1 MKKQKLI
8 IVFLMAI
15 MMILV
20 SANEV
25 KAATRVTFSELEN
38 GRNLYCIAG
47 GAHLKD
53 SMEVRAK
60 RNVTTTVNGVTTTKT
75 EYKYVEAGIRN
86 YYRASGTK
94 TINSSFKSTKNE
106 RIAAYL
112 LYKGAGYN
120 SSVQGVI
127 WHHTGV
133 FTKALRT
140 SVTANGDARSRKGDN
155 RALYNEAVRQANEKG
170 ASISL
175 GSGIKQASSKTQT
188 DGTKVGEKEEV
199 IEDYKVGATSDET
212 NVKSDVVESF
222 KVAASSKSGDKA
234 TITGNKATIAT
245 ENYKIGPMSV
255 KYNGTIDKVTLE
267 YTGGGSTNKVQIEQG
282 GKTFT
287 DVSQIKSN
295 TKFYLINKTEKQV
308 SKVKI
313 HVFKKHKYQK
323 VKYRTLRGSYTK
335 ADIPSGW
342 TYVSGKYNSPQSL
355 LKIEKVEEKTEETGA
370 EFTFNLKVKKGDLE
384 LIKIG
389 TYGIDGETKTEKLEG
404 MKFKVYCNTLEK
416 WVKKIETKV
425 VTFGEFKEAQ
435 EFTTD
440 ANGVIS
446 IKGLYAAGF
455 GNENY
460 VYTLVETEGN
470 KGYYIDPI
478 RISKTSSDIKEDQ
491 DQKIGHMQIDGKNY
505 CSIENVTVFSKNTN
519 KIEITDDRTS
529 GDLIIEKRDYT
540 IENDESIKEED
551 KLKLQGAQFKIKL
564 VKSEAQFDE
573 KGGLDEKGKYI
584 ENKWLMSNDKGTY
597 DYVDLTHDK
606 YLTGED
612 DPSKAGI
619 FETDENGKIEIKGIV
634 NGTYEIYEVKAPK
647 GYDITKQDKYDPEKQ
662 WVNCGEVNISTKE
675 NKVTYKILN
684 KKIITKLEGF
694 VWIDGQ
700 PKGDKYDYIYKE
712 GSEDKLLGSS
722 KDIRDIDVELRK
734 VDGTLLATTKTV
746 NGRYEFIQKDSG
758 EDRNIYYWDLI
769 NSYVLFKYDN
779 DTYIAVDPFTGKELP
794 INSKAQEYQITAP
807 KLNDQTIK
815 DKKDNAYP
823 GEAVTY
829 KSSKTIN
836 DYKEILENNKNISTG
851 NYSSDTLKTTPLTG
865 YYNEDNYTVEHINL
879 GLMPKEKPTASV
891 KTHLAYSKVNM
902 NGFKY
907 RYNYDEVLPG
917 TTGQQVDP
925 IYPTEQEQVSPRYYQ
940 FDKVYPSDILAYQND
955 KNNNKLAVYIVY
967 RIDIFN
973 TTPAEGDP
981 NIYKE
986 EKMYIN
992 NLKVTDFAGE
1002 FENTE
1007 GKKREYFEID
1017 TTQLDNDL
1025 DPSEQQKTISAW
1037 SEDGTLT
1044 DKAKDS
1050 INEDGIEAG
1059 KCKSVYVQFKM
1070 KDDLLDDFINK
1081 KVDQITPFKTTLN
1094 AYHEYLRTDNVW
1106 DEDGS
1111 AKQYE
1116 GARQSN
1122 YPDRNEQ
1129 TNKKYFVHR
1138 SIDIEETCNNLY
1150 LKFNLPE
1157 KQRTISGT
1165 VFEDTATKENLD
1177 GNKNLGNGI
1186 YDNQENTVKTVKV
1199 DLVTKTEN
1207 DTYETAKLYQLDENG
1222 KVVRDENGNIKTGTA
1237 VVEKGTEQDGTYKFE
1252 GVIPGYYYVRFTY
1265 GNGTQKI
1272 VDTNQKEIDNVNSVE
1287 YKSTIITDGSIK
1299 NAMEAK
1305 DYKVINYVGSN
1316 MLNDENKEYLKK
1328 AEWYKYTKQEDI
1340 NNFTRYSTAVDDTKQ
1355 RADIEKEA
1363 YSDNEYKLNEKKDN
1377 KDINAYT
1384 PKTGISIENDQNLAG
1399 NENINEFSNFNFGI
1413 ITFPKTEITPVK
1425 EITNVKLT
1433 NQVGTVMTTGNP
1445 VDEPQYISDL
1455 SKLSETGTTSAKAE
1469 LDPNLIHGTQLETTY
1484 KITITNKSQL
1494 DYEGDSYY
1502 KYGED
1507 AVDLKGVKVTEVE
1520 DYIDKKYKTNVEDLK
1535 DISSKIG
1542 ELQKDGTLKVTSEET
1557 NIEFKKKAPETTGDQ
1572 TSESTTTENTQQNSE
1587 GSTTTTK
1594 TDTLSVKGW
1603 NRLKVG
1609 ESQTVEY
1616 TAVATIA
1623 STADDL
1629 VYENQ
1634 ARVVSMKLDKLI
1646 ELNAISENNDYW
1658 QKTDN
1663 TIITIVPNTGKDKSN
1678 TYWIAGTIAL
1688 IVLGAGFVI
1697 LKKKVLK

>member
-86 YYRASGTK
+86 YYRASSIK
-94 TINSSFKSTKNE
+94 TISSSFKSTKNE

-155 RALYNEAVRQANEKG
+155 RALYNEAVRQAEEKG

-188 DGTKVGEKEEV
+188 DGTKVGEKEES
-199 IEDYKVGATSDET
+199 IEDYKVGATTDET
-212 NVKSDVVESF
+212 NIKSDVVESF
-222 KVAASSKSGDKA
+222 KVAASSSKSAGKA
-234 TITGNKATIAT
+234 TITT
-245 ENYKIGPMSV
+245 ENYKVGPMSV

-267 YTGGGSTNKVQIEQG
+267 YTDGSKTDKVQIEQD

-287 DVSQIKSN
+287 DVSKIKSN
-295 TKFYLINKTEKQV
+295 TNFYLINKTEKQV

-342 TYVSGKYNSPQSL
+342 TYVSGKYNSPQGL
-355 LKIEKVEEKTEETGA
+355 LKIEKVEEKTENTEK

-416 WVKKIETKV
+416 WVKQVGDE

-529 GDLIIEKRDYT
+529 GDLVIEKRDYT
-540 IENDESIKEED
+540 IENDKSIED

-647 GYDITKQDKYDPEKQ
+647 GYDITKQEGYDPEKQ
-662 WVNCGEVNISTKE
+662 WVNCGKVNISTTE

-700 PKGDKYDYIYKE
+700 PKGDKYDYIYKD
-712 GSEDKLLGSS
+712 GSNDKLLDLD
-722 KDIRDIDVELRK
+722 KDIDVELRK

-746 NGRYEFIQKDSG
+746 NGRYEFTKTNKG
-758 EDRNIYYWDLI
+758 EDIYYWDLI

-779 DTYIAVDPFTGKELP
+779 DTYIAVDPFTGEELP

-836 DYKEILENNKNISTG
+836 DYKEILENNKNISSG

-879 GLMPKEKPTASV
+879 GLMSKEIPTASV

-925 IYPTEQEQVSPRYYQ
+925 IYPTEQEQVSKKYYT
-940 FDKVYPSDILAYQND
+940 FDKVYPSDIIAYQA
-955 KNNNKLAVYIVY
+955 KNADLAVYIVY

-973 TTPAEGDP
+973 TTPVEGDP
-981 NIYKE
+981 NLYKE

-1007 GKKREYFEID
+1007 GKKRNYFEID

-1081 KVDQITPFKTTLN
+1081 KVDEITPFKTTLN

-1116 GARQSN
+1116 GARQST
-1122 YPDRNEQ
+1122 YADRNEQ

-1165 VFEDTATKENLD
+1165 VFEDTATDDSKN
-1177 GNKNLGNGI
+1177 NNQNLGNGI
-1186 YDNQENTVKTVKV
+1186 YDDKESTVQSVKV
-1199 DLVTKTEN
+1199 DLVTPKEN
-1207 DTYETAKLYQLDENG
+1207 NQYETVKLYQLDENG
-1222 KVVRDENGNIKTGTA
+1222 KVAHDENGNIKTGTA
-1237 VVEKGTEQDGTYKFE
+1237 VVSGTERAGTYKFE

-1265 GNGTQKI
+1265 GNGDQKI
-1272 VDTNQKEIDNVNSVE
+1272 IPISGDEIAVQSVE
-1287 YKSTIITDGSIK
+1287 YKSTIITDDNIK
-1299 NAMEAK
+1299 TAMK
-1305 DYKVINYVGSN
+1305 NGN
-1316 MLNDENKEYLKK
+1316 NT
-1328 AEWYKYTKQEDI
+1328 EWYKYMGSTK
-1340 NNFTRYSTAVDDTKQ
+1340 YSTAVDDTTQ
-1355 RADIEKEA
+1355 RAEIEG
-1363 YSDNEYKLNEKKDN
+1363 DNSYKLVKGKAETKTSQL
-1377 KDINAYT
+1377 INAYT
-1384 PKTGISIENDQNLAG
+1384 PRTGISIENDKNLAG
-1399 NENINEFSNFNFGI
+1399 IEHIEKFDGFNFGI

-1445 VDEPQYISDL
+1445 ADEPQYISDL
-1455 SKLSETGTTSAKAE
+1455 SRIKSKTGATKAKAE

-1484 KITITNKSQL
+1484 KITITNNSRL
-1494 DYEGDSYY
+1494 DYGTVNKDGTITWNDSYY
-1502 KYGED
+1502 KYGE
-1507 AVDLKGVKVTEVE
+1507 ANPKELKGVEVTEVE
-1520 DYIDKKYKTNVEDLK
+1520 DYIDKKYKTNDGDIK
-1535 DISSKIG
+1535 DISSKI
-1542 ELQKDGTLKVTSEET
+1542 EQLQENGKFKTIDGGTI
-1557 NIEFKKKAPETTGDQ
+1557 NITKKAPETTGDQ
-1572 TSESTTTENTQQNSE
+1572 TSKSTTTENTQQNSE

-1594 TDTLSVKGW
+1594 TDTLSVTGW

-1646 ELNAISENNDYW
+1646 ELNAENDYW
-1658 QKTDN
+1658 KNTDN
-1663 TIITIVPNTGKDKSN
+1663 TMITIVPNTGKDKSN

>member
-25 KAATRVTFSELEN
+25 KADKEINPSVLEQN
-38 GRNLYCIAG
+38 DYYCIQG
-47 GAHLKD
+47 GAHLRD
-53 SMEVRAK
+53 SIEVQVK
-60 RNVTTTVNGVTTTKT
+60 RNVTTTTNGVTTTETVTKDMT
-75 EYKYVEAGIRN
+75 VGIRN
-86 YYRASGTK
+86 YYKVSGIK
-94 TINSSFKSTKNE
+94 TISSRFKSSKNE

-112 LYKGAGYN
+112 LSKGAGYN

-155 RALYNEAVRQANEKG
+155 RALYNEAVRQAKEKG

-188 DGTKVGEKEEV
+188 DGTKVGEKEEL

-234 TITGNKATIAT
+234 TITGNKATITT

-342 TYVSGKYNSPQSL
+342 TFVSGKYNSPQSL

-416 WVKKIETKV
+416 WVKQVGDE

-505 CSIENVTVFSKNTN
+505 CTIENVTVFSKNTN

-529 GDLIIEKRDYT
+529 GDLVIEKRDYT
-540 IENDESIKEED
+540 IENDKSIED

-584 ENKWLMSNDKGTY
+584 ENKWLMSNDKET

-700 PKGDKYDYIYKE
+700 PKGDKYDYIYKD

-722 KDIRDIDVELRK
+722 KDIKDIDVELRK

-836 DYKEILENNKNISTG
+836 DYKEILENNKNISSG

-925 IYPTEQEQVSPRYYQ
+925 IYPTEQEQVSKKYYIG
-940 FDKVYPSDILAYQND
+940 KVYPSDIIAYQA
-955 KNNNKLAVYIVY
+955 KNADLAVYIVY

-973 TTPAEGDP
+973 TTPTEGDP
-981 NIYKE
+981 NLYKE
-986 EKMYIN
+986 ERMYIN
-992 NLKVTDFAGE
+992 DLKVTDFAGE

-1007 GKKREYFEID
+1007 GKKRNYFEID

-1044 DKAKDS
+1044 NEAKNT
-1050 INEDGIEAG
+1050 INKDGIEAG

-1070 KDDLLDDFINK
+1070 KDDLLDDFINE
-1081 KVDQITPFKTTLN
+1081 KVKEITPFKTTLN

-1106 DEDGS
+1106 DENGS
-1111 AKQYE
+1111 VKQYE

-1138 SIDIEETCNNLY
+1138 SIDIDEKCNNLY

-1165 VFEDTATKENLD
+1165 VFEDTATDDSKN
-1177 GNKNLGNGI
+1177 NNQNLGNGI
-1186 YDNQENTVKTVKV
+1186 YDDKESTVQYVNV
-1199 DLVTKTEN
+1199 DLVTPIGN
-1207 DTYETAKLYQLDENG
+1207 NQYETAKLYQLDKDG

-1237 VVEKGTEQDGTYKFE
+1237 VVSGTERAGTYKFE

-1265 GNGTQKI
+1265 GNGDQKI
-1272 VDTNQKEIDNVNSVE
+1272 IPISGDEIAVQSVE
-1287 YKSTIITDGSIK
+1287 YKSTIITDDNIK
-1299 NAMEAK
+1299 TAMK
-1305 DYKVINYVGSN
+1305 NGN
-1316 MLNDENKEYLKK
+1316 NT
-1328 AEWYKYTKQEDI
+1328 EWYKYMGSTK
-1340 NNFTRYSTAVDDTKQ
+1340 YSTAVDDTTQ
-1355 RADIEKEA
+1355 RAEIEG
-1363 YSDNEYKLNEKKDN
+1363 DNSYKLGKAKTSQL
-1377 KDINAYT
+1377 INAYT
-1384 PKTGISIENDQNLAG
+1384 PRTGISIENDKNLAG
-1399 NENINEFSNFNFGI
+1399 VEHIEKFDGFNFGI

-1455 SKLSETGTTSAKAE
+1455 SKLSKTGTPSAKAE

-1484 KITITNKSQL
+1484 KITITNNSQY
-1494 DYEGDSYY
+1494 DYVTVNEDGTIANDNYY
-1502 KYGED
+1502 KYGETND
-1507 AVDLKGVKVTEVE
+1507 QELKGVEVTEVE

-1542 ELQKDGTLKVTSEET
+1542 ELQKDGTLKVTSEKT

-1594 TDTLSVKGW
+1594 TDTLSVKRW

>member
-8 IVFLMAI
+8 IVFLIAI

-75 EYKYVEAGIRN
+75 EYEYVEAGIRN
-86 YYRASGTK
+86 YYSASGIK
-94 TINSSFKSTKNE
+94 TISSSFKSTKNE

-155 RALYNEAVRQANEKG
+155 RALYNEAVRQAEEKG

-188 DGTKVGEKEEV
+188 DGTKVGEKEES

-212 NVKSDVVESF
+212 NIKSDVVESF
-222 KVAASSKSGDKA
+222 KVAASSSKSAGKA
-234 TITGNKATIAT
+234 TITT
-245 ENYKIGPMSV
+245 ENYKVGPMSV

-267 YTGGGSTNKVQIEQG
+267 YTDGSKTDKVQIEQD

-287 DVSQIKSN
+287 DVSKIKSN
-295 TKFYLINKTEKQV
+295 TNFYLINKTEKQV

-335 ADIPSGW
+335 ADLPSGW

-355 LKIEKVEEKTEETGA
+355 LKIEKVEEKTENTEK

-416 WVKKIETKV
+416 WIKQVGDE

-529 GDLIIEKRDYT
+529 GDLVIEKRDYT
-540 IENDESIKEED
+540 IENDKSIED

-584 ENKWLMSNDKGTY
+584 ENKWLMSNDKGT
-597 DYVDLTHDK
+597 DFIDLTHDK

-647 GYDITKQDKYDPEKQ
+647 GYDITKQEGYDPEKQ

-700 PKGDKYDYIYKE
+700 PKGDKYDYIYKD
-712 GSEDKLLGSS
+712 GSNDKLLDLD
-722 KDIRDIDVELRK
+722 KDIDVELRK

-746 NGRYEFIQKDSG
+746 NGRYEFTKTNKG
-758 EDRNIYYWDLI
+758 EDIYYWDLI

-836 DYKEILENNKNISTG
+836 DYKEILENNKNISSG

-925 IYPTEQEQVSPRYYQ
+925 IYPTEQEQVSKKYYT
-940 FDKVYPSDILAYQND
+940 FDKVYPSDIIAYQA
-955 KNNNKLAVYIVY
+955 KNADLAVYIVY

-973 TTPAEGDP
+973 TTPVEGDP
-981 NIYKE
+981 NLYKE

-992 NLKVTDFAGE
+992 NLKVTDFAGK

-1007 GKKREYFEID
+1007 GKKRNYFEID

-1081 KVDQITPFKTTLN
+1081 KVDEITPFKTTLN

-1116 GARQSN
+1116 GARQST
-1122 YPDRNEQ
+1122 YADRNEQ

-1165 VFEDTATKENLD
+1165 VFEDTATDDSKN
-1177 GNKNLGNGI
+1177 NNQNLGDGI
-1186 YDNQENTVKTVKV
+1186 YDNQENTVQTVKV
-1199 DLVTKTEN
+1199 ELVTKNEKGKF
-1207 DTYETAKLYQLDENG
+1207 ETAKLYQLDKDD

-1363 YSDNEYKLNEKKDN
+1363 YNDNEYKLNEKKDN
-1377 KDINAYT
+1377 NGINAYT

-1455 SKLSETGTTSAKAE
+1455 SKLSKTGTTSAKAE

-1484 KITITNKSQL
+1484 KITITNNSEY
-1494 DYEGDSYY
+1494 DYVTVNEDGTIANDNYY
-1502 KYGED
+1502 KYGEIND
-1507 AVDLKGVKVTEVE
+1507 QELKGVKVTEVE

-1542 ELQKDGTLKVTSEET
+1542 ELQKDGTLNVTNEKT
-1557 NIEFKKKAPETTGDQ
+1557 DIKFKKKAPETTGDK
-1572 TSESTTTENTQQNSE
+1572 TSESTTTENTEQNSE

-1594 TDTLSVKGW
+1594 TDTLSVTGW

-1609 ESQTVEY
+1609 ESQIVEY

-1646 ELNAISENNDYW
+1646 ELNAIRENDYW
-1658 QKTDN
+1658 KKTDN

>member
-188 DGTKVGEKEEV
+188 DGTKVGEKEES
-199 IEDYKVGATSDET
+199 IEDYKVGATTDET
-212 NVKSDVVESF
+212 NIKSDVVESF
-222 KVAASSKSGDKA
+222 KVAASSSKSAGKA
-234 TITGNKATIAT
+234 TITT
-245 ENYKIGPMSV
+245 ENYKVGPMSV

-267 YTGGGSTNKVQIEQG
+267 YTDGSKTDKVQIEQD

-287 DVSQIKSN
+287 DVSKIKSN
-295 TKFYLINKTEKQV
+295 TNFYLINKTEKQV

-342 TYVSGKYNSPQSL
+342 TYVSGKYNSPQGL
-355 LKIEKVEEKTEETGA
+355 LKIEKVEEKTENTEK

-416 WVKKIETKV
+416 WVKQVGDE

-491 DQKIGHMQIDGKNY
+491 DQKIGHMQIDGKTY
-505 CSIENVTVFSKNTN
+505 CTIENVTVFSKNTN

-529 GDLIIEKRDYT
+529 GDLVIEKRDYT
-540 IENDESIKEED
+540 IENDKSIED

-573 KGGLDEKGKYI
+573 KGGLNEKGKYI
-584 ENKWLMSNDKGTY
+584 ENKWLMSNDKGT
-597 DYVDLTHDK
+597 DFIDLTHDK
-606 YLTGED
+606 YLTEGD

-647 GYDITKQDKYDPEKQ
+647 GYDITKQKGYDPEKQ

-700 PKGDKYDYIYKE
+700 TKGDKYDYIYKE
-712 GSEDKLLGSS
+712 GSNDKLLDLD
-722 KDIRDIDVELRK
+722 KDIDVELRK

-746 NGRYEFIQKDSG
+746 NGRYEFTKTNKG
-758 EDRNIYYWDLI
+758 EDIYYWDLI

-779 DTYIAVDPFTGKELP
+779 DTYIAVDPFTGEELP

-836 DYKEILENNKNISTG
+836 DYKEILENNKNISSG

-1455 SKLSETGTTSAKAE
+1455 SKLSKTGTTSAKAE

>member
-15 MMILV
+15 MIILV

-86 YYRASGTK
+86 YYRASSIK
-94 TINSSFKSTKNE
+94 TISSSFKSTKNE

-155 RALYNEAVRQANEKG
+155 RALYNEAVRQAEEKG

-188 DGTKVGEKEEV
+188 DGIKVGKKEES
-199 IEDYKVGATSDET
+199 IEDYKVGATTDET
-212 NVKSDVVESF
+212 NIKSDVVESF
-222 KVAASSKSGDKA
+222 KVAASSSKSAGKA
-234 TITGNKATIAT
+234 TITT
-245 ENYKIGPMSV
+245 ENYKVGPMSV

-267 YTGGGSTNKVQIEQG
+267 YTDGSKTDKVQIEQD

-287 DVSQIKSN
+287 DVSKIKSN
-295 TKFYLINKTEKQV
+295 TNFYLINKTEKQV

-342 TYVSGKYNSPQSL
+342 TYVSGKYNSPQGL
-355 LKIEKVEEKTEETGA
+355 LKIEKVEEKTENTEK

-416 WVKKIETKV
+416 WVKQVGDE

-529 GDLIIEKRDYT
+529 GDLVIEKRDYT
-540 IENDESIKEED
+540 IENDKSIED

-647 GYDITKQDKYDPEKQ
+647 GYDITKQEGYDPEKQ
-662 WVNCGEVNISTKE
+662 WVNCGKVNISTTE

-700 PKGDKYDYIYKE
+700 PKGDKYDYIYKD
-712 GSEDKLLGSS
+712 GSNDKLLDLD
-722 KDIRDIDVELRK
+722 KDIDVELRK

-746 NGRYEFIQKDSG
+746 NGRYEFTKTNKG
-758 EDRNIYYWDLI
+758 EDIYYWDLI

-779 DTYIAVDPFTGKELP
+779 DTYIAVDPFTGEELP

-836 DYKEILENNKNISTG
+836 DYKEILENNKNISSG

-865 YYNEDNYTVEHINL
+865 YYNEDHYTVEHINL

-917 TTGQQVDP
+917 TTGQQVEP
-925 IYPTEQEQVSPRYYQ
+925 IYPTEQEQVSKKYYT
-940 FDKVYPSDILAYQND
+940 FDKVYPSDIIAYQA
-955 KNNNKLAVYIVY
+955 KNADLAVYIVY

-973 TTPAEGDP
+973 TTPVEGDP
-981 NIYKE
+981 NLYKE

-1007 GKKREYFEID
+1007 GKKRNYFEID

-1081 KVDQITPFKTTLN
+1081 KVDEITPFKTTLN

-1116 GARQSN
+1116 SARQST
-1122 YPDRNEQ
+1122 YADRNEQ

-1165 VFEDTATKENLD
+1165 VFEDTATDDSKN
-1177 GNKNLGNGI
+1177 NNQNLGNGI
-1186 YDNQENTVKTVKV
+1186 YDDKESTVQSVKV
-1199 DLVTKTEN
+1199 DLVTPIGN
-1207 DTYETAKLYQLDENG
+1207 NQYETAKLYQLDENG
-1222 KVVRDENGNIKTGTA
+1222 KVAHDENGNIKTGTA
-1237 VVEKGTEQDGTYKFE
+1237 VVSGTERAGTYKFE

-1265 GNGTQKI
+1265 GNGDQKI
-1272 VDTNQKEIDNVNSVE
+1272 IPISGDEIAVQSVE
-1287 YKSTIITDGSIK
+1287 YKSTIITDDNIK
-1299 NAMEAK
+1299 TAMK
-1305 DYKVINYVGSN
+1305 NGN
-1316 MLNDENKEYLKK
+1316 NT
-1328 AEWYKYTKQEDI
+1328 EWYKYMGSTK
-1340 NNFTRYSTAVDDTKQ
+1340 YSTAVDDTTQ
-1355 RADIEKEA
+1355 RAEIEG
-1363 YSDNEYKLNEKKDN
+1363 DNSYKLGKAKTSQL
-1377 KDINAYT
+1377 INAYT
-1384 PKTGISIENDQNLAG
+1384 PRTGISIENDKNLAG
-1399 NENINEFSNFNFGI
+1399 VEHIEKFDGFNFGI

-1455 SKLSETGTTSAKAE
+1455 SKLSKTGTTSAKAE

-1484 KITITNKSQL
+1484 RITITNNSQW
-1494 DYEGDSYY
+1494 DYGTVNKDGTITNDNYY
-1502 KYGED
+1502 KYGETND
-1507 AVDLKGVKVTEVE
+1507 QELKGVEVTEVE

-1542 ELQKDGTLKVTSEET
+1542 KLQKDGTLNVTNEKT
-1557 NIEFKKKAPETTGDQ
+1557 DIKFKKKAPETTGDQ
-1572 TSESTTTENTQQNSE
+1572 TSKSTTTENTKQNSE

-1594 TDTLSVKGW
+1594 TDTLSVTGW

-1646 ELNAISENNDYW
+1646 ELNAENDYW
-1658 QKTDN
+1658 KNTDN
-1663 TIITIVPNTGKDKSN
+1663 TMITIVPNTGKDKSN

>member
-15 MMILV
+15 MIILV

-86 YYRASGTK
+86 YYSASSIK
-94 TINSSFKSTKNE
+94 TISSSFKSTKNE

-155 RALYNEAVRQANEKG
+155 RALYNEAVRQAEEKG

-188 DGTKVGEKEEV
+188 DGTKVGEKEES

-212 NVKSDVVESF
+212 NIKSDVVESF
-222 KVAASSKSGDKA
+222 KVAASSSKSAGKA
-234 TITGNKATIAT
+234 TITT
-245 ENYKIGPMSV
+245 ENYKVGPMSV

-267 YTGGGSTNKVQIEQG
+267 YTDGSKTDKVQIEQD

-287 DVSQIKSN
+287 DVSKIKSN
-295 TKFYLINKTEKQV
+295 TNFYLINKTEKQV

-323 VKYRTLRGSYTK
+323 VKYRILRGSYTK

-342 TYVSGKYNSPQSL
+342 TYVSGKYNSPQGL
-355 LKIEKVEEKTEETGA
+355 LKIEKVEEKTENTEK

-529 GDLIIEKRDYT
+529 GDLVIEKRDYT
-540 IENDESIKEED
+540 IENDKSIED

-647 GYDITKQDKYDPEKQ
+647 GYDITKQEGYDPEKQ
-662 WVNCGEVNISTKE
+662 WVNCGKVNISTTE

-700 PKGDKYDYIYKE
+700 PKGDKYDYIYKD
-712 GSEDKLLGSS
+712 GSNDKLLDLD
-722 KDIRDIDVELRK
+722 KDIDVELRK

-779 DTYIAVDPFTGKELP
+779 DTYIAVDPFTGEELP

-836 DYKEILENNKNISTG
+836 DYKEILENNKNISSG

-865 YYNEDNYTVEHINL
+865 YYNETNYTVEHINL

-902 NGFKY
+902 NSFKY

-917 TTGQQVDP
+917 TKGQQVDP
-925 IYPTEQEQVSPRYYQ
+925 IYPTEQEQVSKKYYT
-940 FDKVYPSDILAYQND
+940 FDKVYPSDIIAYQA
-955 KNNNKLAVYIVY
+955 KNADLAVYIVY

-973 TTPAEGDP
+973 TTPVEGDP
-981 NIYKE
+981 NLYKE

-1007 GKKREYFEID
+1007 GKKRNYFEID

-1081 KVDQITPFKTTLN
+1081 KVQEITPFKTTLN

-1116 GARQSN
+1116 GARQST
-1122 YPDRNEQ
+1122 YADRNEQ

-1165 VFEDTATKENLD
+1165 VFEDTATDDSKN
-1177 GNKNLGNGI
+1177 NNQNLGNGI
-1186 YDNQENTVKTVKV
+1186 YDDKESTVQSVKV
-1199 DLVTKTEN
+1199 DLVTPIGN
-1207 DTYETAKLYQLDENG
+1207 NQYETAKLYQLDENG
-1222 KVVRDENGNIKTGTA
+1222 KVAHDENGNIKTGTA
-1237 VVEKGTEQDGTYKFE
+1237 VVSGTERAGTYKFE

-1265 GNGTQKI
+1265 GNGDQKI
-1272 VDTNQKEIDNVNSVE
+1272 IPISGDEIAVQSVE
-1287 YKSTIITDGSIK
+1287 YKSTIIKDDNIK
-1299 NAMEAK
+1299 TAMK
-1305 DYKVINYVGSN
+1305 NGN
-1316 MLNDENKEYLKK
+1316 NT
-1328 AEWYKYTKQEDI
+1328 EWYKYMGSTK
-1340 NNFTRYSTAVDDTKQ
+1340 YSTAVDDTTQ
-1355 RADIEKEA
+1355 RAEIEG
-1363 YSDNEYKLNEKKDN
+1363 DNSYKLGKAKTSQL
-1377 KDINAYT
+1377 INAYT
-1384 PKTGISIENDQNLAG
+1384 PRTGISIENDKNLAG
-1399 NENINEFSNFNFGI
+1399 VEHIEKFDGFNFGI

-1445 VDEPQYISDL
+1445 ADEPQYISDL
-1455 SKLSETGTTSAKAE
+1455 SRIKSETGATKAKAE

-1484 KITITNKSQL
+1484 KITITNNSEY
-1494 DYEGDSYY
+1494 DYVTVNEDGTIANDNYY
-1502 KYGED
+1502 KYGETND
-1507 AVDLKGVKVTEVE
+1507 QELKAPKGIEVIE
-1520 DYIDKKYKTNVEDLK
+1520 VQDYIDKKYNTDNIK
-1535 DISSKIG
+1535 DISSKVR
-1542 ELQKDGTLKVTSEET
+1542 ELQEDGTLKTQESK
-1557 NIEFKKKAPETTGDQ
+1557 NINITKKSPEITGDQ
-1572 TSESTTTENTQQNSE
+1572 TSESTTTENTQQNSD

-1594 TDTLSVKGW
+1594 TDTLSVTGW

-1634 ARVVSMKLDKLI
+1634 AQVISMKLDKLI
-1646 ELNAISENNDYW
+1646 ELNASNVDNW
-1658 QKTDN
+1658 KKTDN

>member
-1 MKKQKLI
+1 M
-8 IVFLMAI
+8 
-15 MMILV
+15 
-20 SANEV
+20 
-25 KAATRVTFSELEN
+25 
-38 GRNLYCIAG
+38 YCIQHPHSFADTMDVLRSKGYTGPKKRESKIETNSNGEQITTYYWKEITSGSITNYFSKSTKTITTSVDNVDQTKVGYTFDTNNGGYNSKTQKIVWGEAKIMNKVLDIGIKASGGNKFSKEAENFAKNNVAKISLNKKKTSTKVENYEAG
-47 GAHLKD
+47 PF
-53 SMEVRAK
+53 SAK
-60 RNVTTTVNGVTTTKT
+60 FNGKVSSIVVTDVNGKKISGVSFKVDGKKISAKDINSGDEFYIINTSSQEIGKIKITTKKSSTYYTIKRT
-75 EYKYVEAGIRN
+75 EYKGTEGLVEGKKIPRYTPQN
-86 YYRASGTK
+86 VMRVKVTPHKK
-94 TINSSFKSTKNE
+94 T
-106 RIAAYL
+106 
-112 LYKGAGYN
+112 
-120 SSVQGVI
+120 
-127 WHHTGV
+127 
-133 FTKALRT
+133 
-140 SVTANGDARSRKGDN
+140 
-155 RALYNEAVRQANEKG
+155 
-170 ASISL
+170 
-175 GSGIKQASSKTQT
+175 
-188 DGTKVGEKEEV
+188 
-199 IEDYKVGATSDET
+199 
-212 NVKSDVVESF
+212 
-222 KVAASSKSGDKA
+222 
-234 TITGNKATIAT
+234 TIA
-245 ENYKIGPMSV
+245 SV
-255 KYNGTIDKVTLE
+255 EIKVT
-267 YTGGGSTNKVQIEQG
+267 I
-282 GKTFT
+282 
-287 DVSQIKSN
+287 
-295 TKFYLINKTEKQV
+295 
-308 SKVKI
+308 
-313 HVFKKHKYQK
+313 
-323 VKYRTLRGSYTK
+323 
-335 ADIPSGW
+335 
-342 TYVSGKYNSPQSL
+342 
-355 LKIEKVEEKTEETGA
+355 
-370 EFTFNLKVKKGDLE
+370 KKGNLE
-384 LIKIG
+384 LTKIG
-389 TYGIDGETKTEKLEG
+389 TYGIGGETKTEKLEG
-404 MKFKVYCNTLEK
+404 MKFKVYCKTIDK
-416 WVKKIETKV
+416 WIQSNGNKVKYVDYDKASEY
-425 VTFGEFKEAQ
+425 
-435 EFTTD
+435 TTD
-440 ANGVIS
+440 SNGKIS
-446 IKGLYAAGF
+446 INNIWAKGYD
-455 GNENY
+455 NKNY

-491 DQKIGHMQIDGKNY
+491 DQKIGHMQIDGKTY
-505 CSIENVTVFSKNTN
+505 CTIENVTVFSKNTN

-584 ENKWLMSNDKGTY
+584 ENKWLMSNDKGT
-597 DYVDLTHDK
+597 DFIDLTHDK

-647 GYDITKQDKYDPEKQ
+647 GYDITKQEGYDPEKQ
-662 WVNCGEVNISTKE
+662 WVNCGKVNISTKE

-700 PKGDKYDYIYKE
+700 PKGDKYDYIYKD
-712 GSEDKLLGSS
+712 GSNDKLLDLD
-722 KDIRDIDVELRK
+722 KDIDVELRK

-779 DTYIAVDPFTGKELP
+779 DTYIAVDPFTGEELP

-836 DYKEILENNKNISTG
+836 DYKEILENNKNISSG

-879 GLMPKEKPTASV
+879 GLMPKEIPTSSV
-891 KTHLAYSKVNM
+891 KTSLAYSKVYM

-907 RYNYDEVLPG
+907 RYNYDEKLSNDG
-917 TTGQQVDP
+917 TQEVGEEVKEQS
-925 IYPTEQEQVSPRYYQ
+925 PTEQKQVTNKYYSI
-940 FDKVYPSDILAYQND
+940 DKVYPSDIKAHVER
-955 KNNNKLAVYIVY
+955 KNQDLLKVYIVY
-967 RIDIFN
+967 RIDICN
-973 TTPAEGDP
+973 TTPKGRDP
-981 NIYKE
+981 NLYE
-986 EKMYIN
+986 EQKMYVKD
-992 NLKVTDFAGE
+992 LTVSEFAKTYKNGDKIDR
-1002 FENTE
+1002 T
-1007 GKKREYFEID
+1007 YFKLD
-1017 TTQLDNDL
+1017 TT
-1025 DPSEQQKTISAW
+1025 
-1037 SEDGTLT
+1037 T
-1044 DKAKDS
+1044 DQDFDKHAKNSTYEEFVENES
-1050 INEDGIEAG
+1050 INQWNSIKEGTAATFNGNEDINAGIGPESS
-1059 KCKSVYVQFKM
+1059 KSVYIQFKM
-1070 KDDLLDDFINK
+1070 TNDLLGDFINK
-1081 KVDQITPFKTTLN
+1081 KVGEEGISPFTTTLN
-1094 AYHEYLRTDNVW
+1094 SYHEYLRTDNVW
-1106 DEDGS
+1106 NVEASDKKYNG
-1111 AKQYE
+1111 AKYE
-1116 GARQSN
+1116 KEPGTTTKGKQ
-1122 YPDRNEQ
+1122 
-1129 TNKKYFVHR
+1129 YFVHR
-1138 SIDIEETCNNLY
+1138 SKDIPNSCRNLY
-1150 LKFNLPE
+1150 IKFNLPE
-1157 KQRTISGT
+1157 SLKKQRTISGT
-1165 VFEDTATKENLD
+1165 VFEDLVD
-1177 GNKNLGNGI
+1177 VNKNSKNTALGNGMMEKGESKVEKVI
-1186 YDNQENTVKTVKV
+1186 V
-1199 DLVTKTEN
+1199 DLVSEPTSEAEAVT
-1207 DTYETAKLYQLDENG
+1207 LYQLGEN
-1222 KVVRDENGNIKTGTA
+1222 KNIVEA
-1237 VVEKGTEQDGTYKFE
+1237 VATNNVEGTEQKGTGQNGTYEFK

-1265 GNGTQKI
+1265 GNGDQKI
-1272 VDTNQKEIDNVNSVE
+1272 IPISGDEIAVQSVE
-1287 YKSTIITDGSIK
+1287 YKSTIITDDNIK
-1299 NAMEAK
+1299 TAMK
-1305 DYKVINYVGSN
+1305 NGN
-1316 MLNDENKEYLKK
+1316 NT
-1328 AEWYKYTKQEDI
+1328 EWYKYMGSTK
-1340 NNFTRYSTAVDDTKQ
+1340 YSTAVDDTTQ
-1355 RADIEKEA
+1355 RAEIEG
-1363 YSDNEYKLNEKKDN
+1363 DNSYKLGKAKTSQL
-1377 KDINAYT
+1377 INAYT
-1384 PKTGISIENDQNLAG
+1384 PRTGISIENDTSLNGTGYETKQGEQGLTKEYKDIFDG
-1399 NENINEFSNFNFGI
+1399 FNFGI

-1455 SKLSETGTTSAKAE
+1455 SKLSKTGTPSAKAE

-1484 KITITNKSQL
+1484 KITITNNSQY
-1494 DYEGDSYY
+1494 DYVTVNEDGTIANDNYY
-1502 KYGED
+1502 KYGETND
-1507 AVDLKGVKVTEVE
+1507 QELKGVEVTEVE

-1542 ELQKDGTLKVTSEET
+1542 ELQKDGTLKVTSEKT

>member
-86 YYRASGTK
+86 YYRASSIK
-94 TINSSFKSTKNE
+94 TISSSFKSTKNE

-155 RALYNEAVRQANEKG
+155 RALYNEAVRQAEEKG

-188 DGTKVGEKEEV
+188 DGTKVGEKEES
-199 IEDYKVGATSDET
+199 IEDYKVGATTDET
-212 NVKSDVVESF
+212 NIKSDVVESF
-222 KVAASSKSGDKA
+222 KVAASSSKSAGKA
-234 TITGNKATIAT
+234 TITT
-245 ENYKIGPMSV
+245 ENYKVGPMSV

-267 YTGGGSTNKVQIEQG
+267 YTDGSKTDKVQIEQD

-287 DVSQIKSN
+287 DVSKIKSN
-295 TKFYLINKTEKQV
+295 TNFYLINKTEKQV

-342 TYVSGKYNSPQSL
+342 TYVSGKYNSPQGL
-355 LKIEKVEEKTEETGA
+355 LKIEKVEEKTENTEK

-416 WVKKIETKV
+416 WVKQVGDE

-529 GDLIIEKRDYT
+529 GDLVIEKRDYT
-540 IENDESIKEED
+540 IENDKSIED

-647 GYDITKQDKYDPEKQ
+647 GYDITKQEGYDPEKQ
-662 WVNCGEVNISTKE
+662 WVNCGKVNISTTE

-700 PKGDKYDYIYKE
+700 PKGDKYDYIYKD
-712 GSEDKLLGSS
+712 GSNDKLLDLD
-722 KDIRDIDVELRK
+722 KDIDVELRK

-746 NGRYEFIQKDSG
+746 NGRYEFTKTNKG
-758 EDRNIYYWDLI
+758 EDIYYWDLI

-779 DTYIAVDPFTGKELP
+779 DTYIAVDTFTGEELP

-836 DYKEILENNKNISTG
+836 DYKEILENNKNISSG

-879 GLMPKEKPTASV
+879 GLMSKEIPTASV

-917 TTGQQVDP
+917 TTGQQVEP
-925 IYPTEQEQVSPRYYQ
+925 IYPTEQEQVSKKYYT
-940 FDKVYPSDILAYQND
+940 FDKVYPSDIIAYQA
-955 KNNNKLAVYIVY
+955 KNADLAVYIVY

-973 TTPAEGDP
+973 TTPVEGDP
-981 NIYKE
+981 NLYKE

-1002 FENTE
+1002 FENME
-1007 GKKREYFEID
+1007 GKKRNYFEID

-1081 KVDQITPFKTTLN
+1081 KVDEITPFKTTLN

-1116 GARQSN
+1116 GARQST
-1122 YPDRNEQ
+1122 YADRNEQ

-1165 VFEDTATKENLD
+1165 VFEDTATDDSKN
-1177 GNKNLGNGI
+1177 NNQNLGNGI
-1186 YDNQENTVKTVKV
+1186 YDDKESTVQSVKV
-1199 DLVTKTEN
+1199 DLVTPKEN
-1207 DTYETAKLYQLDENG
+1207 NQYETVKLYQLDENG
-1222 KVVRDENGNIKTGTA
+1222 KVAHDENGNIKTGTA
-1237 VVEKGTEQDGTYKFE
+1237 VVSGTERAGTYKFE

-1265 GNGTQKI
+1265 GNGDQKI
-1272 VDTNQKEIDNVNSVE
+1272 IPISGDEIAVQSVE
-1287 YKSTIITDGSIK
+1287 YKSTIITDDNIK
-1299 NAMEAK
+1299 TAMK
-1305 DYKVINYVGSN
+1305 NGN
-1316 MLNDENKEYLKK
+1316 NT
-1328 AEWYKYTKQEDI
+1328 EWYKYMGSTK
-1340 NNFTRYSTAVDDTKQ
+1340 YSTAVDDTTQ
-1355 RADIEKEA
+1355 RAEIEG
-1363 YSDNEYKLNEKKDN
+1363 DNSYKLVKGKAETKTSQL
-1377 KDINAYT
+1377 INAYT
-1384 PKTGISIENDQNLAG
+1384 PRTGISIENDKNLAG
-1399 NENINEFSNFNFGI
+1399 IEHIEKFDGFNFGI

-1445 VDEPQYISDL
+1445 ADEPQYISDL
-1455 SKLSETGTTSAKAE
+1455 SRIKSKTGATKAKAE

-1484 KITITNKSQL
+1484 KITITNNSRL
-1494 DYEGDSYY
+1494 DYGTVNKDGTITWNDSYY
-1502 KYGED
+1502 KYGE
-1507 AVDLKGVKVTEVE
+1507 ANPKELKGVEVTEVE
-1520 DYIDKKYKTNVEDLK
+1520 DYIDKKYKTNDGDIK
-1535 DISSKIG
+1535 DISSKI
-1542 ELQKDGTLKVTSEET
+1542 EQLQENGKFKTIDGGTI
-1557 NIEFKKKAPETTGDQ
+1557 NITKKAPETTGDQ
-1572 TSESTTTENTQQNSE
+1572 TSKSTTTENTQQNSE

-1594 TDTLSVKGW
+1594 TDTLSVTGW

-1646 ELNAISENNDYW
+1646 ELNAENDYW
-1658 QKTDN
+1658 KNTDN
-1663 TIITIVPNTGKDKSN
+1663 TMITIVPNTGKDKSN

>member
-86 YYRASGTK
+86 YYRASSIK
-94 TINSSFKSTKNE
+94 TISSSFKSTKNE

-155 RALYNEAVRQANEKG
+155 RALYNEAVRQAEEKG

-188 DGTKVGEKEEV
+188 DGTKVGEKEES
-199 IEDYKVGATSDET
+199 IEDYKVGATTDET
-212 NVKSDVVESF
+212 NIKSDVVESF
-222 KVAASSKSGDKA
+222 KVAASSSKSAGKA
-234 TITGNKATIAT
+234 TITT
-245 ENYKIGPMSV
+245 ENYKVGPMSV

-267 YTGGGSTNKVQIEQG
+267 YTDGSKTDKVQIEQD

-287 DVSQIKSN
+287 DVSKIKSN
-295 TKFYLINKTEKQV
+295 TNFYLINKTEKQV

-342 TYVSGKYNSPQSL
+342 TYVSGKYNSPQGL
-355 LKIEKVEEKTEETGA
+355 LKIEKVEEKTENTEK

-416 WVKKIETKV
+416 WVKQVGDE

-529 GDLIIEKRDYT
+529 GDLVIEKRDYT
-540 IENDESIKEED
+540 IENDKSIED

-647 GYDITKQDKYDPEKQ
+647 GYDITKQEGYDPEKQ
-662 WVNCGEVNISTKE
+662 WVNCGKVNISTTE

-700 PKGDKYDYIYKE
+700 PKGDKYDYIYKD
-712 GSEDKLLGSS
+712 GSNDKLLDLD
-722 KDIRDIDVELRK
+722 KDIDVELRK

-746 NGRYEFIQKDSG
+746 NGRYEFTKTNKG
-758 EDRNIYYWDLI
+758 EDIYYWDLI

-779 DTYIAVDPFTGKELP
+779 DTYIAVDPFTGEELP

-836 DYKEILENNKNISTG
+836 DYKEILENNKNISSG

-879 GLMPKEKPTASV
+879 GLMSKEIPTASV

-917 TTGQQVDP
+917 TTGQQVEP
-925 IYPTEQEQVSPRYYQ
+925 IYPTEQEQVSKKYYT
-940 FDKVYPSDILAYQND
+940 FDKVYPSDIIAYQA
-955 KNNNKLAVYIVY
+955 KNADLAVYIVY

-973 TTPAEGDP
+973 TTPVEGDP
-981 NIYKE
+981 NLYKE

-1007 GKKREYFEID
+1007 GKKRNYFEID

-1081 KVDQITPFKTTLN
+1081 KVDEITPFKTTLN

-1116 GARQSN
+1116 GARQST
-1122 YPDRNEQ
+1122 YADRNEQ

-1165 VFEDTATKENLD
+1165 VFEDTATDDSKN
-1177 GNKNLGNGI
+1177 NNQNLGNGI
-1186 YDNQENTVKTVKV
+1186 YDDKESTVQSVKV
-1199 DLVTKTEN
+1199 DLVTPKEN
-1207 DTYETAKLYQLDENG
+1207 NQYETVKLYQLDENG
-1222 KVVRDENGNIKTGTA
+1222 KVAHDENGNIKTGTA
-1237 VVEKGTEQDGTYKFE
+1237 VVSGTERAGTYKFE

-1265 GNGTQKI
+1265 GNGDQKI
-1272 VDTNQKEIDNVNSVE
+1272 IPISGDEIAVQSVE
-1287 YKSTIITDGSIK
+1287 YKSTIIRDDNIK
-1299 NAMEAK
+1299 TAMK
-1305 DYKVINYVGSN
+1305 NGN
-1316 MLNDENKEYLKK
+1316 NT
-1328 AEWYKYTKQEDI
+1328 EWYKYMGSTK
-1340 NNFTRYSTAVDDTKQ
+1340 YSTAVDDTTQ
-1355 RADIEKEA
+1355 RAEIEG
-1363 YSDNEYKLNEKKDN
+1363 DNSYKLVKGKAETKTSQL
-1377 KDINAYT
+1377 INAYT
-1384 PKTGISIENDQNLAG
+1384 PRTGISIENDKNLAG
-1399 NENINEFSNFNFGI
+1399 IEHIEKFDGFNFGI

-1445 VDEPQYISDL
+1445 ADEPQYISDL
-1455 SKLSETGTTSAKAE
+1455 SRIKSKTGATKAKAE

-1484 KITITNKSQL
+1484 KITITNNSRL
-1494 DYEGDSYY
+1494 DYGTVNKDGTITWNDSYY
-1502 KYGED
+1502 KYGE
-1507 AVDLKGVKVTEVE
+1507 ANPKELKGVEVTEVE
-1520 DYIDKKYKTNVEDLK
+1520 DYIDKKYKTNDGDIK
-1535 DISSKIG
+1535 DISSKI
-1542 ELQKDGTLKVTSEET
+1542 EQLQENGKFKTIDGGTI
-1557 NIEFKKKAPETTGDQ
+1557 NITKKAPETTGDQ
-1572 TSESTTTENTQQNSE
+1572 TSKSTTTENTQQNSE

-1594 TDTLSVKGW
+1594 TDTLSVTGW

-1646 ELNAISENNDYW
+1646 ELNAENDYW
-1658 QKTDN
+1658 KNTDN
-1663 TIITIVPNTGKDKSN
+1663 TMITIVPNTGKDKSN

>member
-25 KAATRVTFSELEN
+25 KAEHVTFNELTSN
-38 GRNLYCIAG
+38 RYLYCIAG
-47 GAHLKD
+47 GDPLKD
-53 SMEVRAK
+53 SMEVQAK
-60 RNVTTTVNGVTTTKT
+60 EYVTTTTNGVTTTKI
-75 EYKYVEAGIRN
+75 KYENKTATIWN
-86 YYRASGTK
+86 YYNSSGIK
-94 TINSSFKSTKNE
+94 TISSSFKSSYQK
-106 RIAAYL
+106 RIAAYVL
-112 LYKGAGYN
+112 FNGTGHGIKPDYTPAQK
-120 SSVQGVI
+120 VI
-127 WHHTGV
+127 WKKKGI
-133 FTKALRT
+133 FSKALG
-140 SVTANGDARSRKGDN
+140 VTVTNTNSFSFSGKASDLFKKAKQ
-155 RALYNEAVRQANEKG
+155 QAKEKG

-222 KVAASSKSGDKA
+222 KVAASSSKSGGKA
-234 TITGNKATIAT
+234 TITT
-245 ENYKIGPMSV
+245 ENYKVGPMSV
-255 KYNGTIDKVTLE
+255 KYDGTIDKVTLE
-267 YTGGGSTNKVQIEQG
+267 YTDGSKTDKVQIEQD

-287 DVSQIKSN
+287 DVSKIKSN
-295 TKFYLINKTEKQV
+295 TNFYLINKTEKQV

-313 HVFKKHKYQK
+313 HVFKKHKYQI
-323 VKYRTLRGSYTK
+323 VKYRTLKGSYTK
-335 ADIPSGW
+335 ADLPSGW
-342 TYVSGKYNSPQSL
+342 KYVSGKYDSPQSL
-355 LKIEKVEEKTEETGA
+355 LKIEKVEEKTENTEK
-370 EFTFNLKVKKGDLE
+370 EFTFNLKVKKGNLE

-455 GNENY
+455 GNKNY

-505 CSIENVTVFSKNTN
+505 CTIENVTVFSKNTN

-529 GDLIIEKRDYT
+529 GDLVIEKRDYT
-540 IENDESIKEED
+540 IENDKSIED

-647 GYDITKQDKYDPEKQ
+647 GYDITKQEGYDPEKQ
-662 WVNCGEVNISTKE
+662 WVNCGKVNISTKE

-700 PKGDKYDYIYKE
+700 PKGDKYDYIYKD
-712 GSEDKLLGSS
+712 GSNDKLLDLD
-722 KDIRDIDVELRK
+722 KDIDVELRK

-746 NGRYEFIQKDSG
+746 NGRYEFTKTNKG
-758 EDRNIYYWDLI
+758 EDIYYWDLI

-836 DYKEILENNKNISTG
+836 DYKEILENNKNISSG

-925 IYPTEQEQVSPRYYQ
+925 IYPTEQEQVSKKYYT
-940 FDKVYPSDILAYQND
+940 FDKVYPSDIIAYQA
-955 KNNNKLAVYIVY
+955 KNADLAVYIVY

-973 TTPAEGDP
+973 TTPVEGDP
-981 NIYKE
+981 NLYKE

-1007 GKKREYFEID
+1007 GKKRNYFEID

-1081 KVDQITPFKTTLN
+1081 KVQEITPFKTTLN

-1116 GARQSN
+1116 GARQST
-1122 YPDRNEQ
+1122 YADRNEQ

-1165 VFEDTATKENLD
+1165 VFEDTATDDSKND
-1177 GNKNLGNGI
+1177 NQNLGNGI
-1186 YDNQENTVKTVKV
+1186 YDDKESTVQYVNV
-1199 DLVTKTEN
+1199 DLVTPIGN
-1207 DTYETAKLYQLDENG
+1207 NQYETAKLYQLDENG
-1222 KVVRDENGNIKTGTA
+1222 KVAHDENGNIKTATA
-1237 VVEKGTEQDGTYKFE
+1237 VVSGTERAGTYKFE

-1265 GNGTQKI
+1265 GNGDQKI
-1272 VDTNQKEIDNVNSVE
+1272 IPISGDEIAVQSVE
-1287 YKSTIITDGSIK
+1287 YKSTIITDDNIK
-1299 NAMEAK
+1299 AAMK
-1305 DYKVINYVGSN
+1305 SGNN
-1316 MLNDENKEYLKK
+1316 T
-1328 AEWYKYTKQEDI
+1328 EWYKYMGSTK
-1340 NNFTRYSTAVDDTKQ
+1340 YSTAVDDTTQ
-1355 RADIEKEA
+1355 RAEIEG
-1363 YSDNEYKLNEKKDN
+1363 DNSYKLGKAKTSQL
-1377 KDINAYT
+1377 INAYT
-1384 PKTGISIENDQNLAG
+1384 PRTGISIENDKKLAG
-1399 NENINEFSNFNFGI
+1399 VEHIEKFDGFNFGI

-1455 SKLSETGTTSAKAE
+1455 SKLSKTGTPSAKAE

-1484 KITITNKSQL
+1484 RITITNNSQY
-1494 DYEGDSYY
+1494 DYGTVNKDGTITNDNYY
-1502 KYGED
+1502 KYGETND
-1507 AVDLKGVKVTEVE
+1507 QELKGVEVTEVE

-1542 ELQKDGTLKVTSEET
+1542 ELQKNGTLNVTSEAK
-1557 NIEFKKKAPETTGDQ
+1557 NIKFEKKAPETTGDQ
-1572 TSESTTTENTQQNSE
+1572 TSESTTTENTEQNSE

-1594 TDTLSVKGW
+1594 TDTLSVTGW

-1609 ESQTVEY
+1609 ESQIVEY

-1646 ELNAISENNDYW
+1646 ELNAIRENDYW
-1658 QKTDN
+1658 KKTDN

>member
-15 MMILV
+15 MIILV

-86 YYRASGTK
+86 YYSASSIK
-94 TINSSFKSTKNE
+94 TISSSFKSTKNE

-155 RALYNEAVRQANEKG
+155 RALYNEAVRQAEEKG

-188 DGTKVGEKEEV
+188 DGTKVGEKEES

-212 NVKSDVVESF
+212 NIKSDVVESF
-222 KVAASSKSGDKA
+222 KVAASSSKSAGKA
-234 TITGNKATIAT
+234 TITT
-245 ENYKIGPMSV
+245 ENYKVGPMSV

-267 YTGGGSTNKVQIEQG
+267 YTDGSKTDKVQIEQD

-287 DVSQIKSN
+287 DVSKIKSN
-295 TKFYLINKTEKQV
+295 TNFYLINKTEKQV

-323 VKYRTLRGSYTK
+323 VKYRILRGSYTK

-342 TYVSGKYNSPQSL
+342 TYVSGKYNSPQGL
-355 LKIEKVEEKTEETGA
+355 LKIEKVEEKTENTEK

-491 DQKIGHMQIDGKNY
+491 DQKIGHMQIDGKTY
-505 CSIENVTVFSKNTN
+505 CTIENVTVFSKNTN

-529 GDLIIEKRDYT
+529 GDLVIEKRDYT
-540 IENDESIKEED
+540 IENDKSIED

-619 FETDENGKIEIKGIV
+619 FETDKNGKIEIKGIV

-647 GYDITKQDKYDPEKQ
+647 GYDITKQEGYDPEKQ
-662 WVNCGEVNISTKE
+662 WVNCGKVNISTTE

-700 PKGDKYDYIYKE
+700 PKGDKYDYIYKD
-712 GSEDKLLGSS
+712 GSNDKLLDLD
-722 KDIRDIDVELRK
+722 KDIDVELRK

-746 NGRYEFIQKDSG
+746 NGRYEFTKTNKG
-758 EDRNIYYWDLI
+758 EDIYYWDLI

-779 DTYIAVDPFTGKELP
+779 DTYIAVDPFTGEELP

-836 DYKEILENNKNISTG
+836 DYKEILENNKNISSG

-879 GLMPKEKPTASV
+879 GLMPKEIPTASV

-917 TTGQQVDP
+917 TKGQQVDP
-925 IYPTEQEQVSPRYYQ
+925 IYPTEQEQVSKKYYT
-940 FDKVYPSDILAYQND
+940 FDKVYPSDIIACQA
-955 KNNNKLAVYIVY
+955 KNADLAVYIVY

-973 TTPAEGDP
+973 TTPVEGDP
-981 NIYKE
+981 NLYKE

-992 NLKVTDFAGE
+992 NLKVTDFAGK
-1002 FENTE
+1002 FENME
-1007 GKKREYFEID
+1007 GKKRNYFEID

-1044 DKAKDS
+1044 DKAKDF

-1081 KVDQITPFKTTLN
+1081 KVDEITPFKTTLN

-1116 GARQSN
+1116 GARQST
-1122 YPDRNEQ
+1122 YADRNEQ

-1165 VFEDTATKENLD
+1165 VFEDTATDDSKN
-1177 GNKNLGNGI
+1177 NNQNLGNGI
-1186 YDNQENTVKTVKV
+1186 YDDKESTVQSVKV
-1199 DLVTKTEN
+1199 DLVTPIGN
-1207 DTYETAKLYQLDENG
+1207 NQYETAKLYQLDENG
-1222 KVVRDENGNIKTGTA
+1222 KVAHDENGNIKTGTA
-1237 VVEKGTEQDGTYKFE
+1237 VVSGTERAGTYKFE

-1265 GNGTQKI
+1265 GNGDQKI
-1272 VDTNQKEIDNVNSVE
+1272 IPISGDEIAVQSVE
-1287 YKSTIITDGSIK
+1287 YKSTIITDDNIK
-1299 NAMEAK
+1299 TAMK
-1305 DYKVINYVGSN
+1305 NGN
-1316 MLNDENKEYLKK
+1316 NT
-1328 AEWYKYTKQEDI
+1328 EWYKYMGSTK
-1340 NNFTRYSTAVDDTKQ
+1340 YSTAVDDTTQ
-1355 RADIEKEA
+1355 RAEIEG
-1363 YSDNEYKLNEKKDN
+1363 DNSYKLGKAKTSQL
-1377 KDINAYT
+1377 INAYT
-1384 PKTGISIENDQNLAG
+1384 PRTGISIENDKNLAG
-1399 NENINEFSNFNFGI
+1399 VEHIEKFDGFNFGI

-1455 SKLSETGTTSAKAE
+1455 SKLSKTGTTSAKAE

-1484 KITITNKSQL
+1484 RITITNNSQW
-1494 DYEGDSYY
+1494 DYGTVNKDGTITNDNYY
-1502 KYGED
+1502 KYGETND
-1507 AVDLKGVKVTEVE
+1507 QELKGVKVTEVE

-1572 TSESTTTENTQQNSE
+1572 TSESTTTENTQQNSD

-1594 TDTLSVKGW
+1594 TDTLSVTGW

-1646 ELNAISENNDYW
+1646 ELNAIRENDYW
-1658 QKTDN
+1658 KKTDN

>member
-25 KAATRVTFSELEN
+25 KAATKVTFSELEN

-94 TINSSFKSTKNE
+94 TISSSFKSTKNE

-155 RALYNEAVRQANEKG
+155 RALYNEAVRQAEEKG

-188 DGTKVGEKEEV
+188 DGTKVGEKEES
-199 IEDYKVGATSDET
+199 IEDYKVGATTDET
-212 NVKSDVVESF
+212 NIKSDVVESF
-222 KVAASSKSGDKA
+222 KVAASSSKSAGKA
-234 TITGNKATIAT
+234 TITT
-245 ENYKIGPMSV
+245 ENYKVGPMSV

-267 YTGGGSTNKVQIEQG
+267 YTDGSKTDKVQIEQD

-287 DVSQIKSN
+287 DVSKIKSN
-295 TKFYLINKTEKQV
+295 TNFYLINKTEKQV

-342 TYVSGKYNSPQSL
+342 TYVSGKYNSPQGL
-355 LKIEKVEEKTEETGA
+355 LKIEKVEEKTENTEK

-416 WVKKIETKV
+416 WVKQVGDE

-529 GDLIIEKRDYT
+529 GDLVIEKRDYT
-540 IENDESIKEED
+540 IENDKSIED

-647 GYDITKQDKYDPEKQ
+647 GYDITKQEGYDPEKQ
-662 WVNCGEVNISTKE
+662 WVNCGKVNISTTE

-700 PKGDKYDYIYKE
+700 PKGDKYDYIYKD
-712 GSEDKLLGSS
+712 GSNDKLLDLD
-722 KDIRDIDVELRK
+722 KDIDVELRK

-746 NGRYEFIQKDSG
+746 NGRYEFTKTNKG
-758 EDRNIYYWDLI
+758 EDIYYWDLI

-779 DTYIAVDPFTGKELP
+779 DTYIAVDPFTGEELP

-836 DYKEILENNKNISTG
+836 DYKEILENNKNISSG

-879 GLMPKEKPTASV
+879 GLMSKEIPTASV

-917 TTGQQVDP
+917 TTGQQVEP
-925 IYPTEQEQVSPRYYQ
+925 IYPTEQEQVSKKYYT
-940 FDKVYPSDILAYQND
+940 FDKVYPSDIIAYQA
-955 KNNNKLAVYIVY
+955 KNADLAVYIVY

-973 TTPAEGDP
+973 TTPVEGDP
-981 NIYKE
+981 NLYKE

-1007 GKKREYFEID
+1007 GKKRNYFEID

-1081 KVDQITPFKTTLN
+1081 KVDEITPFKTTLN

-1116 GARQSN
+1116 GARQST
-1122 YPDRNEQ
+1122 YADRNEQ

-1165 VFEDTATKENLD
+1165 VFEDTATDDSKN
-1177 GNKNLGNGI
+1177 NNQNLGNGI
-1186 YDNQENTVKTVKV
+1186 YDDKESTVQSVKV
-1199 DLVTKTEN
+1199 DLVTPKEN
-1207 DTYETAKLYQLDENG
+1207 NQYETVKLYQLDENG
-1222 KVVRDENGNIKTGTA
+1222 KVAHDENGNIKTGTA
-1237 VVEKGTEQDGTYKFE
+1237 VVSGTERAGTYKFE

-1265 GNGTQKI
+1265 GNGDQKI
-1272 VDTNQKEIDNVNSVE
+1272 IPISGDEIAVQSVE
-1287 YKSTIITDGSIK
+1287 YKSTIITDDNIK
-1299 NAMEAK
+1299 TAMK
-1305 DYKVINYVGSN
+1305 NGN
-1316 MLNDENKEYLKK
+1316 NT
-1328 AEWYKYTKQEDI
+1328 EWYKYMGSTK
-1340 NNFTRYSTAVDDTKQ
+1340 YSTAVDDTTQ
-1355 RADIEKEA
+1355 RAEIEG
-1363 YSDNEYKLNEKKDN
+1363 DNSYKLVKGKAETKTSQL
-1377 KDINAYT
+1377 INAYT
-1384 PKTGISIENDQNLAG
+1384 PRTGISIENDKNLAG
-1399 NENINEFSNFNFGI
+1399 IEHIEKFDGFNFGI

-1445 VDEPQYISDL
+1445 ADEPQYISDL
-1455 SKLSETGTTSAKAE
+1455 SRIKSKTGATKAKAE

-1484 KITITNKSQL
+1484 KITITNNSRL
-1494 DYEGDSYY
+1494 DYGTVNKDGTITWNDSYY
-1502 KYGED
+1502 KYGE
-1507 AVDLKGVKVTEVE
+1507 ANPKELKGVEVTEVE
-1520 DYIDKKYKTNVEDLK
+1520 DYIDKKYKTNDGDIK
-1535 DISSKIG
+1535 DISSKI
-1542 ELQKDGTLKVTSEET
+1542 EQLQENGKFKTIDGGTI
-1557 NIEFKKKAPETTGDQ
+1557 NITKKAPETTGDQ
-1572 TSESTTTENTQQNSE
+1572 TSKSTTTENTQQNSE

-1594 TDTLSVKGW
+1594 TDTLSVTGW

-1646 ELNAISENNDYW
+1646 ELNAENDYW
-1658 QKTDN
+1658 KNTDN
-1663 TIITIVPNTGKDKSN
+1663 TMITIVPNTGKDKSN

>member
-86 YYRASGTK
+86 YYRASSIK
-94 TINSSFKSTKNE
+94 TISSSFKSTKNE

-155 RALYNEAVRQANEKG
+155 RALYNEAVRQAEEKG

-188 DGTKVGEKEEV
+188 DGTKVGEKEES
-199 IEDYKVGATSDET
+199 IEDYKVGATTDET
-212 NVKSDVVESF
+212 NIKSDVVESF
-222 KVAASSKSGDKA
+222 KVAASSSKSAGKA
-234 TITGNKATIAT
+234 TITT
-245 ENYKIGPMSV
+245 ENYKVGPMSV

-267 YTGGGSTNKVQIEQG
+267 YTDGSKTDKVQIEQD

-287 DVSQIKSN
+287 DVSKIKSN
-295 TKFYLINKTEKQV
+295 TNFYLINKTEKQV

-342 TYVSGKYNSPQSL
+342 TYVSGKYNSPQGL
-355 LKIEKVEEKTEETGA
+355 LKIEKVEEKTENTEK

-416 WVKKIETKV
+416 WVKQVGDE

-529 GDLIIEKRDYT
+529 GDLVIEKRDYT
-540 IENDESIKEED
+540 IENDKSIED

-647 GYDITKQDKYDPEKQ
+647 GYDITKQEGYDPEKQ
-662 WVNCGEVNISTKE
+662 WVNCGKVNISTTE

-700 PKGDKYDYIYKE
+700 PKGDKYDYIYKD
-712 GSEDKLLGSS
+712 GSNDKLLDLD
-722 KDIRDIDVELRK
+722 KDIDVELRK

-746 NGRYEFIQKDSG
+746 NGRYEFTKTNKG
-758 EDRNIYYWDLI
+758 EDIYYWDLI

-779 DTYIAVDPFTGKELP
+779 DTYIAVDPFTGEELP

-836 DYKEILENNKNISTG
+836 DYKEILENNKNISSG

-879 GLMPKEKPTASV
+879 GLMSKEIPTASV

-917 TTGQQVDP
+917 TTGQQVEP
-925 IYPTEQEQVSPRYYQ
+925 IYPTEQEQVSKKYYT
-940 FDKVYPSDILAYQND
+940 FDKVYPSDIIAYQA
-955 KNNNKLAVYIVY
+955 KNADLAVYIVY

-973 TTPAEGDP
+973 TTPVEGDP
-981 NIYKE
+981 NLYKE

-1007 GKKREYFEID
+1007 GKKRNYFEID

-1081 KVDQITPFKTTLN
+1081 KVDEITPFKTTLN

-1116 GARQSN
+1116 GARQST
-1122 YPDRNEQ
+1122 YADRNEQ

-1138 SIDIEETCNNLY
+1138 SIDIEKTCNNLY

-1165 VFEDTATKENLD
+1165 VFEDTATDDSKN
-1177 GNKNLGNGI
+1177 NNQNLGNGI
-1186 YDNQENTVKTVKV
+1186 YDDKESTVQSVKV
-1199 DLVTKTEN
+1199 DLVTPKEN
-1207 DTYETAKLYQLDENG
+1207 NQYETVKLYQLDENG
-1222 KVVRDENGNIKTGTA
+1222 KVAHDENGNIKTGTA
-1237 VVEKGTEQDGTYKFE
+1237 VVSGTERAGTYKFE

-1265 GNGTQKI
+1265 GNGDQKI
-1272 VDTNQKEIDNVNSVE
+1272 IPISGDEIAVQSVE
-1287 YKSTIITDGSIK
+1287 YKSTIITDDNIK
-1299 NAMEAK
+1299 TAMK
-1305 DYKVINYVGSN
+1305 NGN
-1316 MLNDENKEYLKK
+1316 NT
-1328 AEWYKYTKQEDI
+1328 EWYKYMGSTK
-1340 NNFTRYSTAVDDTKQ
+1340 YSTAVDDTTQ
-1355 RADIEKEA
+1355 RAEIEG
-1363 YSDNEYKLNEKKDN
+1363 DNSYKLVKGKAETKTSQL
-1377 KDINAYT
+1377 INAYT
-1384 PKTGISIENDQNLAG
+1384 PRTGISIENDKNLAG
-1399 NENINEFSNFNFGI
+1399 IEHIEKFDGFNFGI

-1445 VDEPQYISDL
+1445 ADEPQYISDL
-1455 SKLSETGTTSAKAE
+1455 SRIKSKTGATKAKAE

-1484 KITITNKSQL
+1484 KITITNNSRL
-1494 DYEGDSYY
+1494 DYGTVNKDGTITWNDSYY
-1502 KYGED
+1502 KYGE
-1507 AVDLKGVKVTEVE
+1507 ANPKELKGVEVTEVE
-1520 DYIDKKYKTNVEDLK
+1520 DYIDKKYKTNDGDIK
-1535 DISSKIG
+1535 DISSKI
-1542 ELQKDGTLKVTSEET
+1542 EQLQENGKFKTIDGGTI
-1557 NIEFKKKAPETTGDQ
+1557 NITKKAPETTGDQ
-1572 TSESTTTENTQQNSE
+1572 TSKSTTTENTQQNSE

-1594 TDTLSVKGW
+1594 TDTLSVTGW

-1646 ELNAISENNDYW
+1646 ELNAENDYW
-1658 QKTDN
+1658 KNTDN
-1663 TIITIVPNTGKDKSN
+1663 TMITIVPNTGKDKSN

>member
-8 IVFLMAI
+8 IVFLIAI
-15 MMILV
+15 MMIFV
-20 SANEV
+20 NANEV
-25 KAATRVTFSELEN
+25 KAYKKINPSVLEQN
-38 GRNLYCIAG
+38 DYYCIQG

-53 SMEVRAK
+53 SIEVQVR
-60 RNVTTTVNGVTTTKT
+60 RNVTTTTNGVTTTET
-75 EYKYVEAGIRN
+75 VTKYMTVGIKN
-86 YYRASGTK
+86 YYKVSGIK
-94 TINSSFKSTKNE
+94 TISSRFKSSYQK

-112 LYKGAGYN
+112 LSKGAGYN

-127 WHHTGV
+127 WHHTDVFHDALGV
-133 FTKALRT
+133 
-140 SVTANGDARSRKGDN
+140 SVTANADARSRKGDN
-155 RALYNEAVRQANEKG
+155 GALFKEAKRQAKEQG

-188 DGTKVGEKEEV
+188 DGTKVGKKEEL

-212 NVKSDVVESF
+212 NIKSDVVESF
-222 KVAASSKSGDKA
+222 KVAASSSKSGGKA
-234 TITGNKATIAT
+234 TITT
-245 ENYKIGPMSV
+245 ENYKVGPMSV

-267 YTGGGSTNKVQIEQG
+267 YTDGSKTDKVQIEQG

-287 DVSQIKSN
+287 DVSEINSD
-295 TKFYLINKTEKQV
+295 TKFYLINKAGKQV

-313 HVFKKHKYQK
+313 HVFKKHKYQI
-323 VKYRTLRGSYTK
+323 VKYRTLKGSYTK
-335 ADIPSGW
+335 ADLPSGW
-342 TYVSGKYNSPQSL
+342 KCVSGKYDSPQSL
-355 LKIEKVEEKTEETGA
+355 LKIEKVEEKTENTEK

-455 GNENY
+455 GNKNY

-491 DQKIGHMQIDGKNY
+491 DQKIGYMQIDGKNY
-505 CSIENVTVFSKNTN
+505 CTIENVTVFSKNTN

-529 GDLIIEKRDYT
+529 GDLVIEKRDYT
-540 IENDESIKEED
+540 IENDKSIED

-573 KGGLDEKGKYI
+573 KGGLNEKGKYI
-584 ENKWLMSNDKGTY
+584 ENKWLMSNDKGT
-597 DYVDLTHDK
+597 DFIDLTHDK

-647 GYDITKQDKYDPEKQ
+647 GYDITKQKGYDPEKQ

-700 PKGDKYDYIYKE
+700 TKGDKYDYIYKE
-712 GSEDKLLGSS
+712 GSNDKLLDLD
-722 KDIRDIDVELRK
+722 KDIDVELRK

-779 DTYIAVDPFTGKELP
+779 DTYIAVDPFTGEELP

-836 DYKEILENNKNISTG
+836 DYKEILENNKNISSG

-879 GLMPKEKPTASV
+879 GLMPKEIPTSSV
-891 KTHLAYSKVNM
+891 KTSLAYSKVYM

-907 RYNYDEVLPG
+907 RYNYDEKLSNDG
-917 TTGQQVDP
+917 TQEVGEEVKEQS
-925 IYPTEQEQVSPRYYQ
+925 PTEQKQVTNKYYSI
-940 FDKVYPSDILAYQND
+940 DKVYPSDIKAHVERQNQD
-955 KNNNKLAVYIVY
+955 LLKVYIVY
-967 RIDIFN
+967 RIDICN
-973 TTPAEGDP
+973 TTPKGRDP
-981 NIYKE
+981 NLYE
-986 EKMYIN
+986 EQKMYVKD
-992 NLKVTDFAGE
+992 LTVSEFAKTYKNGDKIDR
-1002 FENTE
+1002 T
-1007 GKKREYFEID
+1007 YFKLD
-1017 TTQLDNDL
+1017 TT
-1025 DPSEQQKTISAW
+1025 
-1037 SEDGTLT
+1037 T
-1044 DKAKDS
+1044 DQDFDKHAKNSTYEEFVENES
-1050 INEDGIEAG
+1050 INQWNSIKEGTAATFNGNEDINAGIGPESS
-1059 KCKSVYVQFKM
+1059 KSVYIQFKM
-1070 KDDLLDDFINK
+1070 TNDLLGDFINK
-1081 KVDQITPFKTTLN
+1081 KVGEEGISPFTTTLN
-1094 AYHEYLRTDNVW
+1094 SYHEYLRTDNVW
-1106 DEDGS
+1106 NVEASDKKYNG
-1111 AKQYE
+1111 AKYE
-1116 GARQSN
+1116 KEPGTTKGKQ
-1122 YPDRNEQ
+1122 
-1129 TNKKYFVHR
+1129 YFVHR
-1138 SIDIEETCNNLY
+1138 SKDIPNSCRNLY
-1150 LKFNLPE
+1150 IKFNLPE
-1157 KQRTISGT
+1157 SLKKQRTISGT
-1165 VFEDTATKENLD
+1165 VFEDLVD
-1177 GNKNLGNGI
+1177 VNKNSKNTALGNGMMEKGESKVEKVI
-1186 YDNQENTVKTVKV
+1186 V
-1199 DLVTKTEN
+1199 DLVSEPTSEAEAVT
-1207 DTYETAKLYQLDENG
+1207 LYQLGEN
-1222 KVVRDENGNIKTGTA
+1222 KNIVEA
-1237 VVEKGTEQDGTYKFE
+1237 VATNNVEGTEQKGTGQNGTYEFK

-1265 GNGTQKI
+1265 GNGDQFIMPANT
-1272 VDTNQKEIDNVNSVE
+1272 SVKSYE
-1287 YKSTIITDGSIK
+1287 YKSTIITDDNIK
-1299 NAMEAK
+1299 TAMK
-1305 DYKVINYVGSN
+1305 NGN
-1316 MLNDENKEYLKK
+1316 NT
-1328 AEWYKYTKQEDI
+1328 EWYKYMDK
-1340 NNFTRYSTAVDDTKQ
+1340 NNYSTAVDDTLQ
-1355 RADIEKEA
+1355 RANIEG
-1363 YSDNEYKLNEKKDN
+1363 DNEYELSQKQTAES
-1377 KDINAYT
+1377 INAYT
-1384 PKTGISIENDQNLAG
+1384 PKTGISIENDTSLNGTGYETKQGEQGLTKEYKDIFDG
-1399 NENINEFSNFNFGI
+1399 FNFGI

-1445 VDEPQYISDL
+1445 ADEPQYISDL
-1455 SKLSETGTTSAKAE
+1455 SKLSKTGTPSAKAE

-1484 KITITNKSQL
+1484 KITITNNSQY
-1494 DYEGDSYY
+1494 DYVTVNEDGTIANDNYY
-1502 KYGED
+1502 KYGETND
-1507 AVDLKGVKVTEVE
+1507 QELKGVEVTEVE

-1542 ELQKDGTLKVTSEET
+1542 ELQKDGTLNVTNEKT
-1557 NIEFKKKAPETTGDQ
+1557 DIKFKKKAPETTGDQ
-1572 TSESTTTENTQQNSE
+1572 TSKSTTTENTQQNSE

-1594 TDTLSVKGW
+1594 TDTLSVTGW

-1646 ELNAISENNDYW
+1646 ELNAENDYW
-1658 QKTDN
+1658 KNTDN
-1663 TIITIVPNTGKDKSN
+1663 TMITIVPNTGKDKSN

>member
-8 IVFLMAI
+8 IVFLIAI

-75 EYKYVEAGIRN
+75 EYEYVEAGIRN
-86 YYRASGTK
+86 YYSASGIK
-94 TINSSFKSTKNE
+94 TISSSFKSTKNE

-155 RALYNEAVRQANEKG
+155 RALYNEAVRQAEEKG

-188 DGTKVGEKEEV
+188 DGTKVGEKEES

-212 NVKSDVVESF
+212 NIKSDVVESF
-222 KVAASSKSGDKA
+222 KVAASSSKSAGKA
-234 TITGNKATIAT
+234 TITT
-245 ENYKIGPMSV
+245 ENYKVGPMSV

-267 YTGGGSTNKVQIEQG
+267 YTDGSKTDKVQIEQD

-287 DVSQIKSN
+287 DVSKIKSN
-295 TKFYLINKTEKQV
+295 TNFYLINKTEKQV

-335 ADIPSGW
+335 ADLPSGW

-355 LKIEKVEEKTEETGA
+355 LKIEKVEEKTENTEK

-416 WVKKIETKV
+416 WVKQVGDE

-505 CSIENVTVFSKNTN
+505 CTIENVTVFSKNTN

-529 GDLIIEKRDYT
+529 GDLVIEKRDYT
-540 IENDESIKEED
+540 IENDKSIED

-647 GYDITKQDKYDPEKQ
+647 GYDITKQEGYDPEKQ

-700 PKGDKYDYIYKE
+700 PKGDKYDYIYKD
-712 GSEDKLLGSS
+712 GSNDKLLDLD
-722 KDIRDIDVELRK
+722 KDIDVELRK

-746 NGRYEFIQKDSG
+746 NGRYEFTKTNKG
-758 EDRNIYYWDLI
+758 EDIYYWDLI

-836 DYKEILENNKNISTG
+836 DYKEILENNKNISSG

-925 IYPTEQEQVSPRYYQ
+925 IYPTEQEQVSKKYYIG
-940 FDKVYPSDILAYQND
+940 KVYPSDIIAYQA
-955 KNNNKLAVYIVY
+955 KNADLAVYIVY

-973 TTPAEGDP
+973 TTPTEGDP
-981 NIYKE
+981 NLYKE
-986 EKMYIN
+986 ERMYIN
-992 NLKVTDFAGE
+992 DLKVTDFAGE

-1007 GKKREYFEID
+1007 GKKRNYFEID

-1044 DKAKDS
+1044 NEAKNT
-1050 INEDGIEAG
+1050 INKDGIEAG

-1081 KVDQITPFKTTLN
+1081 KVKEITPFKTTLN

-1106 DEDGS
+1106 DENGS
-1111 AKQYE
+1111 VKQYE

-1138 SIDIEETCNNLY
+1138 SIDIDEKCNNLY

-1165 VFEDTATKENLD
+1165 VFEDTATKENLN
-1177 GNKNLGNGI
+1177 GNKNLGDGI

-1207 DTYETAKLYQLDENG
+1207 DTYETAKLYQLDKND

-1363 YSDNEYKLNEKKDN
+1363 YNDNEYKLNEKKDN

-1455 SKLSETGTTSAKAE
+1455 SKLSKTGTTSAKAE

-1484 KITITNKSQL
+1484 KITITNNSQY
-1494 DYEGDSYY
+1494 DYVTVNEDGTIANDNYY
-1502 KYGED
+1502 KYGETND
-1507 AVDLKGVKVTEVE
+1507 QELKGVEVTEVE

-1535 DISSKIG
+1535 DISSKIE
-1542 ELQKDGTLKVTSEET
+1542 ELQKDGTLKVTSEKT
-1557 NIEFKKKAPETTGDQ
+1557 NIEFKKKASETTGDQ

-1603 NRLKVG
+1603 SRLKVG

>member
-8 IVFLMAI
+8 IVFLIAI

-234 TITGNKATIAT
+234 TITGNKATITT

-416 WVKKIETKV
+416 WVKQVGDE

-505 CSIENVTVFSKNTN
+505 CTIENVTVFSKNTN

-529 GDLIIEKRDYT
+529 GDLVIEKRDYT
-540 IENDESIKEED
+540 IENDKSIED

-564 VKSEAQFDE
+564 IKSEAQFDE

-700 PKGDKYDYIYKE
+700 PKGDKYDYIYKD
-712 GSEDKLLGSS
+712 GSNDKLLDLD
-722 KDIRDIDVELRK
+722 KDIDVELRK

-836 DYKEILENNKNISTG
+836 DYKEILENNKNISSG

-902 NGFKY
+902 NSFKY

-917 TTGQQVDP
+917 TKGQQVDP

-1081 KVDQITPFKTTLN
+1081 KVDEITPFKTTLN

-1122 YPDRNEQ
+1122 YADRNEQ

-1138 SIDIEETCNNLY
+1138 SIDIEKTCNNLY

-1165 VFEDTATKENLD
+1165 VFEDTATDDSKN
-1177 GNKNLGNGI
+1177 NNQNLGNGI
-1186 YDNQENTVKTVKV
+1186 YDDKESTVQYVNV
-1199 DLVTKTEN
+1199 DLVTPIGN
-1207 DTYETAKLYQLDENG
+1207 NQYETAKLYQLDKDG

-1237 VVEKGTEQDGTYKFE
+1237 VVSGTERAGTYKFE

-1265 GNGTQKI
+1265 GNGDQKI
-1272 VDTNQKEIDNVNSVE
+1272 IPISGDEIAVQSVE
-1287 YKSTIITDGSIK
+1287 YKSTIITDDNIK
-1299 NAMEAK
+1299 TAMK
-1305 DYKVINYVGSN
+1305 NGN
-1316 MLNDENKEYLKK
+1316 NT
-1328 AEWYKYTKQEDI
+1328 EWYKYMGSTK
-1340 NNFTRYSTAVDDTKQ
+1340 YSTAVDDTTQ
-1355 RADIEKEA
+1355 RAEIEG
-1363 YSDNEYKLNEKKDN
+1363 DNSYKLGKAKTSQL
-1377 KDINAYT
+1377 INAYT
-1384 PKTGISIENDQNLAG
+1384 PRTGISIENDQNLAG

-1445 VDEPQYISDL
+1445 VNEPQYISDL
-1455 SKLSETGTTSAKAE
+1455 SKLSKTGTTSAKAE

-1484 KITITNKSQL
+1484 KITITNTSEL
-1494 DYEGDSYY
+1494 DYGTVNKDGTITWNDSYY
-1502 KYGED
+1502 KYGE
-1507 AVDLKGVKVTEVE
+1507 ANQEELKGVEVTEVE
-1520 DYIDKKYKTNVEDLK
+1520 DYIDKKYKTNDGDIK
-1535 DISSKIG
+1535 DISSKI
-1542 ELQKDGTLKVTSEET
+1542 EQLQENGKFKTIDGGTI
-1557 NIEFKKKAPETTGDQ
+1557 NITKKSPEITGDQ
-1572 TSESTTTENTQQNSE
+1572 TSESTTTENTQQNSD

-1594 TDTLSVKGW
+1594 TDTLSVTGW
-1603 NRLKVG
+1603 KRLKVG

-1616 TAVATIA
+1616 TAVATIS
-1623 STADDL
+1623 STEDDL

-1634 ARVVSMKLDKLI
+1634 AKIISMKLDKLI
-1646 ELNAISENNDYW
+1646 ELQAEN
-1658 QKTDN
+1658 TDN
-1663 TIITIVPNTGKDKSN
+1663 WKDTTKTVITIVPNTGKDKSN

>member
-75 EYKYVEAGIRN
+75 EYEYVEAGIRN
-86 YYRASGTK
+86 YYSASGIK
-94 TINSSFKSTKNE
+94 TISSSFKSTKNE

-155 RALYNEAVRQANEKG
+155 RALYNEAVRQAEEKG

-188 DGTKVGEKEEV
+188 DGTKVGEKEES

-212 NVKSDVVESF
+212 NIKSDVVESF
-222 KVAASSKSGDKA
+222 KVAASSSKSAGKA
-234 TITGNKATIAT
+234 TITT
-245 ENYKIGPMSV
+245 ENYKVGPMSV

-267 YTGGGSTNKVQIEQG
+267 YTDGSKTDKVQIEQD

-287 DVSQIKSN
+287 DVSKIKSN
-295 TKFYLINKTEKQV
+295 TNFYLINKTEKQV

-335 ADIPSGW
+335 ADLPSGW

-355 LKIEKVEEKTEETGA
+355 LKIEKVEEKTENTEK

-416 WVKKIETKV
+416 WVKQVGDE

-529 GDLIIEKRDYT
+529 GDLVIEKRDYT
-540 IENDESIKEED
+540 IENDKSIED

-573 KGGLDEKGKYI
+573 KGGLDEKGNYI

-647 GYDITKQDKYDPEKQ
+647 GYDITKQEGYDPEKQ

-700 PKGDKYDYIYKE
+700 PKGDKYDYIYKD
-712 GSEDKLLGSS
+712 GSNDKLLDLD
-722 KDIRDIDVELRK
+722 KDIDVELRK

-746 NGRYEFIQKDSG
+746 NGRYEFTKTNKG
-758 EDRNIYYWDLI
+758 EDIYYWDLI

-836 DYKEILENNKNISTG
+836 DYKEILENNKNISSG

-879 GLMPKEKPTASV
+879 GLMPKERPTASV

-917 TTGQQVDP
+917 TTGQQIDP
-925 IYPTEQEQVSPRYYQ
+925 IYPTEQEQVSKKYYT
-940 FDKVYPSDILAYQND
+940 FDKVYPSDIIAYQP
-955 KNNNKLAVYIVY
+955 KNADLAVYIVY

-973 TTPAEGDP
+973 TTPVEGDP
-981 NIYKE
+981 NLYKE

-1007 GKKREYFEID
+1007 GKKRNYFEID

-1081 KVDQITPFKTTLN
+1081 KVQEITPFKTTLN

-1116 GARQSN
+1116 GARQST
-1122 YPDRNEQ
+1122 YADRNEQ

-1165 VFEDTATKENLD
+1165 VFEDTATDDSKND
-1177 GNKNLGNGI
+1177 NQNLGNGI
-1186 YDNQENTVKTVKV
+1186 YDDKESTVQSVKV
-1199 DLVTKTEN
+1199 DLVTPIEN
-1207 DTYETAKLYQLDENG
+1207 NQYETAKLYQLDENG
-1222 KVVRDENGNIKTGTA
+1222 KVAHDENGNIKTGTA
-1237 VVEKGTEQDGTYKFE
+1237 VVSGTERAGTYKFE

-1265 GNGTQKI
+1265 GNGDQKI
-1272 VDTNQKEIDNVNSVE
+1272 IPISGDEIAVQSVE
-1287 YKSTIITDGSIK
+1287 YKSTIITDDNIK
-1299 NAMEAK
+1299 AAMK
-1305 DYKVINYVGSN
+1305 NGN
-1316 MLNDENKEYLKK
+1316 NT
-1328 AEWYKYTKQEDI
+1328 EWYKYMGSTK
-1340 NNFTRYSTAVDDTKQ
+1340 YSTAVDDTTQ
-1355 RADIEKEA
+1355 RAEIEG
-1363 YSDNEYKLNEKKDN
+1363 DNSYKLGKAKTSQL
-1377 KDINAYT
+1377 INAYT
-1384 PKTGISIENDQNLAG
+1384 PRTGISIENDKNLAG
-1399 NENINEFSNFNFGI
+1399 VEHIEKFDGFNFGI

-1455 SKLSETGTTSAKAE
+1455 SKLSKTGTTSAKAE

-1484 KITITNKSQL
+1484 RITITNNSQY
-1494 DYEGDSYY
+1494 DYGTVNKDGTITNDNYY
-1502 KYGED
+1502 KYGETND
-1507 AVDLKGVKVTEVE
+1507 QELKGVEVTEVE

-1542 ELQKDGTLKVTSEET
+1542 ELQKNGTLNVTSEAK
-1557 NIEFKKKAPETTGDQ
+1557 NIKFEKKAPETTGDQ

-1594 TDTLSVKGW
+1594 PDTLSVTGW

-1609 ESQTVEY
+1609 ESQIVEY

-1646 ELNAISENNDYW
+1646 ELNAIRENDYW
-1658 QKTDN
+1658 KKTDN

>member
-86 YYRASGTK
+86 YYRASSIK
-94 TINSSFKSTKNE
+94 TISSSFKSTKNE

-140 SVTANGDARSRKGDN
+140 SVTANGDTRSRKGDN
-155 RALYNEAVRQANEKG
+155 RALYNEAVRQAEEKG

-188 DGTKVGEKEEV
+188 DGTKVGEKEES
-199 IEDYKVGATSDET
+199 IEDYKVGATTDET
-212 NVKSDVVESF
+212 NIKSDVVESF
-222 KVAASSKSGDKA
+222 KVAASSSKSAGKA
-234 TITGNKATIAT
+234 TITT
-245 ENYKIGPMSV
+245 ENYKVGPMSV

-267 YTGGGSTNKVQIEQG
+267 YTDGSKTDKVQIEQD

-287 DVSQIKSN
+287 DVSKIKSN
-295 TKFYLINKTEKQV
+295 TNFYLINKTEKQV

-342 TYVSGKYNSPQSL
+342 TYVSGKYNSPQGL
-355 LKIEKVEEKTEETGA
+355 LKIEKVEEKTENTEK

-416 WVKKIETKV
+416 WVKQVGDE

-529 GDLIIEKRDYT
+529 GDLVIEKRDYT
-540 IENDESIKEED
+540 IENDKSIED

-647 GYDITKQDKYDPEKQ
+647 GYDITKQEGYDPEKQ
-662 WVNCGEVNISTKE
+662 WVNCGKVNISTTE

-700 PKGDKYDYIYKE
+700 PKVDKYDYIYKD
-712 GSEDKLLGSS
+712 GSNDKLLDLD
-722 KDIRDIDVELRK
+722 KDIDVELRK

-746 NGRYEFIQKDSG
+746 NGRYEFTKTNKG
-758 EDRNIYYWDLI
+758 EDIYYWDLI

-779 DTYIAVDPFTGKELP
+779 DTYIAVDPFTGEELP

-836 DYKEILENNKNISTG
+836 DYKEILENNKNISSG

-879 GLMPKEKPTASV
+879 GLMSKEIPTASV

-917 TTGQQVDP
+917 TTGQQVEP
-925 IYPTEQEQVSPRYYQ
+925 IYPTEQEQVSKKYYT
-940 FDKVYPSDILAYQND
+940 FDKVYPSDIIAYQA
-955 KNNNKLAVYIVY
+955 KNADLAVYIVY

-973 TTPAEGDP
+973 TTPVEGDP
-981 NIYKE
+981 NLYKE

-1007 GKKREYFEID
+1007 GKKRNYFEID

-1081 KVDQITPFKTTLN
+1081 KVDEITPFKTTLN

-1116 GARQSN
+1116 GARQST
-1122 YPDRNEQ
+1122 YADRNEQ

-1165 VFEDTATKENLD
+1165 VFEDTATDDSKN
-1177 GNKNLGNGI
+1177 NNQNLGNGI
-1186 YDNQENTVKTVKV
+1186 YDDKESTVQSVKV
-1199 DLVTKTEN
+1199 DLVTPKEN
-1207 DTYETAKLYQLDENG
+1207 NQYETVKLYQLDENG
-1222 KVVRDENGNIKTGTA
+1222 KVAHDENGNIKTGTA
-1237 VVEKGTEQDGTYKFE
+1237 VVSGTERAGTYKFD
-1252 GVIPGYYYVRFTY
+1252 GVIPGYYYVRFKY
-1265 GNGTQKI
+1265 GNGKQKI
-1272 VDTNQKEIDNVNSVE
+1272 IPISGDEIAVQSVE
-1287 YKSTIITDGSIK
+1287 YKSTIIKDDNIK
-1299 NAMEAK
+1299 TAMK
-1305 DYKVINYVGSN
+1305 NGN
-1316 MLNDENKEYLKK
+1316 NT
-1328 AEWYKYTKQEDI
+1328 EWYKYMGSTK
-1340 NNFTRYSTAVDDTKQ
+1340 YSTAVDDTTQ
-1355 RADIEKEA
+1355 RAEIEGNN
-1363 YSDNEYKLNEKKDN
+1363 SYKLGKAKTSQL
-1377 KDINAYT
+1377 INAYT
-1384 PKTGISIENDQNLAG
+1384 PRTGISIENDKNLAG
-1399 NENINEFSNFNFGI
+1399 VEHIEKFDGFNFGI

-1445 VDEPQYISDL
+1445 ADEPQYISDL
-1455 SKLSETGTTSAKAE
+1455 SRIKSKTGATKAKAE

-1484 KITITNKSQL
+1484 KITITNNSEY
-1494 DYEGDSYY
+1494 DYVTVNEDGTIANDNYY
-1502 KYGED
+1502 KYGETND
-1507 AVDLKGVKVTEVE
+1507 QELKAPKGVEVIE
-1520 DYIDKKYKTNVEDLK
+1520 VQDYIDKKYNTDNIK
-1535 DISSKIG
+1535 DISSKVR
-1542 ELQKDGTLKVTSEET
+1542 ELQEDGTLKTQESK
-1557 NIEFKKKAPETTGDQ
+1557 NIKITKNSPETTNGQ
-1572 TSESTTTENTQQNSE
+1572 TSESTTTENTEQNE
-1587 GSTTTTK
+1587 DGSTTTTK

-1646 ELNAISENNDYW
+1646 ELNAENDYW
-1658 QKTDN
+1658 KNTDN
-1663 TIITIVPNTGKDKSN
+1663 TMITIVPNTGKDKSN

>member
-15 MMILV
+15 MIILV

-86 YYRASGTK
+86 YYSASSIK
-94 TINSSFKSTKNE
+94 TISSSFKSTKNE

-155 RALYNEAVRQANEKG
+155 RALYNEAVRQAEEKG

-188 DGTKVGEKEEV
+188 DGTKVGEKEES

-212 NVKSDVVESF
+212 NIKSDVVESF
-222 KVAASSKSGDKA
+222 KVAASSSKSAGKA
-234 TITGNKATIAT
+234 TITT
-245 ENYKIGPMSV
+245 ENYKVGPMSV

-267 YTGGGSTNKVQIEQG
+267 YTDGSKTDKVQIEQD

-287 DVSQIKSN
+287 DVSKIKSN
-295 TKFYLINKTEKQV
+295 TNFYLINKTEKQV

-323 VKYRTLRGSYTK
+323 VKYRILRGSYTK

-342 TYVSGKYNSPQSL
+342 TYVSGKYNSPQGL
-355 LKIEKVEEKTEETGA
+355 LKIEKVEEKTENTEK

-491 DQKIGHMQIDGKNY
+491 DQKIGHMQIDGKTY
-505 CSIENVTVFSKNTN
+505 CTIENVTVFSKNTN

-540 IENDESIKEED
+540 IENDKSIED

-647 GYDITKQDKYDPEKQ
+647 GYDITKQEGYDPEKQ
-662 WVNCGEVNISTKE
+662 WVNCGKVNISTKE

-700 PKGDKYDYIYKE
+700 PKGDKYDYIYKD
-712 GSEDKLLGSS
+712 GSNDKLLDLD
-722 KDIRDIDVELRK
+722 KDIDVELRK

-836 DYKEILENNKNISTG
+836 DYKEILENNKNISSG

-879 GLMPKEKPTASV
+879 GLMPKEIPTASV

-1002 FENTE
+1002 FENTK
-1007 GKKREYFEID
+1007 GKKRNYFEID

-1037 SEDGTLT
+1037 SEDGTFT

-1050 INEDGIEAG
+1050 IKEDGIEAG

-1070 KDDLLDDFINK
+1070 KDDLLDDYINK
-1081 KVDQITPFKTTLN
+1081 KVDEITPFKTTLN

-1116 GARQSN
+1116 GARQST
-1122 YPDRNEQ
+1122 YADRNEQ

-1165 VFEDTATKENLD
+1165 VFEDTATDDSKN
-1177 GNKNLGNGI
+1177 NNQNLGNGI
-1186 YDNQENTVKTVKV
+1186 YDDKESTVQSVKV
-1199 DLVTKTEN
+1199 DLVTPIGN
-1207 DTYETAKLYQLDENG
+1207 NQYETAKLYQLDKNG
-1222 KVVRDENGNIKTGTA
+1222 KVAHDENGNIKTGTA
-1237 VVEKGTEQDGTYKFE
+1237 VVSGTERAGTYKFE

-1265 GNGTQKI
+1265 GNGDQKI
-1272 VDTNQKEIDNVNSVE
+1272 IPISGDEIAVQSVE
-1287 YKSTIITDGSIK
+1287 YKSTIIRDDNIK
-1299 NAMEAK
+1299 TAMK
-1305 DYKVINYVGSN
+1305 NGN
-1316 MLNDENKEYLKK
+1316 NT
-1328 AEWYKYTKQEDI
+1328 EWYKYMGSTK
-1340 NNFTRYSTAVDDTKQ
+1340 YSTAVDDTTQ
-1355 RADIEKEA
+1355 RAEIEG
-1363 YSDNEYKLNEKKDN
+1363 DNSYKLGKAKTSQL
-1377 KDINAYT
+1377 INAYT
-1384 PKTGISIENDQNLAG
+1384 PRTGISIENDKNLAG
-1399 NENINEFSNFNFGI
+1399 VEHIEKFDGFNFGI

-1455 SKLSETGTTSAKAE
+1455 SKLSKTGTTSAKAE

-1484 KITITNKSQL
+1484 KITITNNSQW
-1494 DYEGDSYY
+1494 DYGTVNKDGTITNDNYY
-1502 KYGED
+1502 KYGETND
-1507 AVDLKGVKVTEVE
+1507 QELKGVKVTEVE

-1542 ELQKDGTLKVTSEET
+1542 ELQKDGTLNVTNEKT
-1557 NIEFKKKAPETTGDQ
+1557 DIKFKKKAPETTGDK
-1572 TSESTTTENTQQNSE
+1572 TSESTTTENTEQNSE

-1594 TDTLSVKGW
+1594 TDTLSVTGW

-1609 ESQTVEY
+1609 ESQIVEY

-1646 ELNAISENNDYW
+1646 ELNAIRENDYW
-1658 QKTDN
+1658 KKTDN
-1663 TIITIVPNTGKDKSN
+1663 TMITIVPNTGKDKSN

>member
-94 TINSSFKSTKNE
+94 TISSSFKSTKNE

-155 RALYNEAVRQANEKG
+155 RALYNEAVRQAEEKG

-188 DGTKVGEKEEV
+188 DGTKVGEKEES

-212 NVKSDVVESF
+212 NIKSDVVESF
-222 KVAASSKSGDKA
+222 KVAASSSKSAGKA
-234 TITGNKATIAT
+234 TITT
-245 ENYKIGPMSV
+245 ENYKVGPMNV

-267 YTGGGSTNKVQIEQG
+267 YTDGSKTDKVQIEQD

-287 DVSQIKSN
+287 DVSKIKSN
-295 TKFYLINKTEKQV
+295 TNFYLINKTEKQV

-335 ADIPSGW
+335 ADLPSGW

-355 LKIEKVEEKTEETGA
+355 LKIEKVEEKTENTEK
-370 EFTFNLKVKKGDLE
+370 EFTFNLKVKKGDVE

-416 WVKKIETKV
+416 WVKQVGDE

-505 CSIENVTVFSKNTN
+505 CTIENVTVFSKNTN

-529 GDLIIEKRDYT
+529 GDLVIEKRDYT
-540 IENDESIKEED
+540 IENDKSIED

-647 GYDITKQDKYDPEKQ
+647 GYDITKQEGYDPEKQ

-700 PKGDKYDYIYKE
+700 PKGDKYDYIYKD
-712 GSEDKLLGSS
+712 GPNDKLLDLD
-722 KDIRDIDVELRK
+722 KDIDVELRK

-746 NGRYEFIQKDSG
+746 NGRYEFTKTNKG
-758 EDRNIYYWDLI
+758 EDIYYWDLI

-836 DYKEILENNKNISTG
+836 DYKEILENNKNISSG

-925 IYPTEQEQVSPRYYQ
+925 IYPTEQEQVSKKYYT
-940 FDKVYPSDILAYQND
+940 FDKVYPSDIIAYQA
-955 KNNNKLAVYIVY
+955 KNADLAVYIVY

-973 TTPAEGDP
+973 TTPVEGDP
-981 NIYKE
+981 NLYKE

-1007 GKKREYFEID
+1007 GKKRNYFEID

-1081 KVDQITPFKTTLN
+1081 KVQEITPFKTTLN

-1116 GARQSN
+1116 GARQST
-1122 YPDRNEQ
+1122 YADRNEQ

-1157 KQRTISGT
+1157 KQRTISGI
-1165 VFEDTATKENLD
+1165 VFEDTATDDSKND
-1177 GNKNLGNGI
+1177 NQNLGNGI
-1186 YDNQENTVKTVKV
+1186 YDDKESTVQSVKV
-1199 DLVTKTEN
+1199 DLVTPIEN
-1207 DTYETAKLYQLDENG
+1207 NQYETAKLYQLDENG
-1222 KVVRDENGNIKTGTA
+1222 KVAHDENGNIKTGTA
-1237 VVEKGTEQDGTYKFE
+1237 VVSGTERAGTYKFE

-1265 GNGTQKI
+1265 GNGDQKI
-1272 VDTNQKEIDNVNSVE
+1272 IPISGDEIAVQSVE
-1287 YKSTIITDGSIK
+1287 YKSTIITDDNIK
-1299 NAMEAK
+1299 AAMK
-1305 DYKVINYVGSN
+1305 NGN
-1316 MLNDENKEYLKK
+1316 NT
-1328 AEWYKYTKQEDI
+1328 EWYKYMGSTK
-1340 NNFTRYSTAVDDTKQ
+1340 YSTAVDDTTQ
-1355 RADIEKEA
+1355 RAEIEG
-1363 YSDNEYKLNEKKDN
+1363 DNSYKLGKAKTSQL
-1377 KDINAYT
+1377 INAYT
-1384 PKTGISIENDQNLAG
+1384 PRTGISIENDKNLAG
-1399 NENINEFSNFNFGI
+1399 VEHIEKFDGFNFGI

-1455 SKLSETGTTSAKAE
+1455 SKLSKTGTTSAKAE

-1484 KITITNKSQL
+1484 RITITNNSQY
-1494 DYEGDSYY
+1494 DYGTVNKDGTITNDNYY
-1502 KYGED
+1502 KYGETND
-1507 AVDLKGVKVTEVE
+1507 QELKGVEVTEVE

-1542 ELQKDGTLKVTSEET
+1542 ELQKDGTLNVTNEKT
-1557 NIEFKKKAPETTGDQ
+1557 DIKFKKKAPETTSDQ

-1594 TDTLSVKGW
+1594 TDTLSVTGW
-1603 NRLKVG
+1603 NRLEVG

-1616 TAVATIA
+1616 TAVATIS

-1646 ELNAISENNDYW
+1646 ELNAIREDDYW
-1658 QKTDN
+1658 KKTDN

-1697 LKKKVLK
+1697 LKKKVLE

>member
-1 MKKQKLI
+1 MYCIQHPHSFADTMDVLCSKGYKGPKKRESKIETNSNGEQITTYYWKEITSGSITNYFSKSTKTITTSVDNVDQTKVGYTFDTNNGGYNSKTQK
-8 IVFLMAI
+8 IVWGEAKTMHKVLDI
-15 MMILV
+15 GI
-20 SANEV
+20 
-25 KAATRVTFSELEN
+25 KASGGNKFSEEAEN
-38 GRNLYCIAG
+38 FAKNNVAKISLNKKKTSTKVENYEAG
-47 GAHLKD
+47 PF
-53 SMEVRAK
+53 SAK
-60 RNVTTTVNGVTTTKT
+60 FNGKVSSIVVTDVNGKKISGVSFKVDGKKISAKDINSGDEFYIINTSSQEIGKIKITTKKSSTYYTIKRT
-75 EYKYVEAGIRN
+75 EYKGTEGLVEGKKIPSYTPQNVMRV
-86 YYRASGTK
+86 TVTPHKK
-94 TINSSFKSTKNE
+94 T
-106 RIAAYL
+106 
-112 LYKGAGYN
+112 
-120 SSVQGVI
+120 
-127 WHHTGV
+127 
-133 FTKALRT
+133 
-140 SVTANGDARSRKGDN
+140 
-155 RALYNEAVRQANEKG
+155 
-170 ASISL
+170 
-175 GSGIKQASSKTQT
+175 
-188 DGTKVGEKEEV
+188 
-199 IEDYKVGATSDET
+199 
-212 NVKSDVVESF
+212 
-222 KVAASSKSGDKA
+222 
-234 TITGNKATIAT
+234 TIA
-245 ENYKIGPMSV
+245 SV
-255 KYNGTIDKVTLE
+255 EIKVT
-267 YTGGGSTNKVQIEQG
+267 I
-282 GKTFT
+282 
-287 DVSQIKSN
+287 
-295 TKFYLINKTEKQV
+295 
-308 SKVKI
+308 
-313 HVFKKHKYQK
+313 
-323 VKYRTLRGSYTK
+323 
-335 ADIPSGW
+335 
-342 TYVSGKYNSPQSL
+342 
-355 LKIEKVEEKTEETGA
+355 
-370 EFTFNLKVKKGDLE
+370 KKGNLE
-384 LIKIG
+384 LTKIG
-389 TYGIDGETKTEKLEG
+389 TYGIGGETKTEKLEG
-404 MKFKVYCNTLEK
+404 MKFKVYCKTIDK
-416 WVKKIETKV
+416 WIQSNGNKVKYVDYDKASEY
-425 VTFGEFKEAQ
+425 
-435 EFTTD
+435 TTD
-440 ANGVIS
+440 SNGKIS
-446 IKGLYAAGF
+446 INNIWAKGYD
-455 GNENY
+455 NKNY

-491 DQKIGHMQIDGKNY
+491 DQKIGHMQIDGKTY
-505 CSIENVTVFSKNTN
+505 CTIENVTVFSKNTN

-529 GDLIIEKRDYT
+529 GDLVIEKRDYT
-540 IENDESIKEED
+540 IENDKSIED

-647 GYDITKQDKYDPEKQ
+647 GYDITKQKGYDPEKQ

-700 PKGDKYDYIYKE
+700 TKGDKYDYIYKD
-712 GSEDKLLGSS
+712 GSNDKLLDLD
-722 KDIRDIDVELRK
+722 KDIDVELRK

-746 NGRYEFIQKDSG
+746 NGRYEFTKTNKG
-758 EDRNIYYWDLI
+758 EDIYYWDLI

-836 DYKEILENNKNISTG
+836 DYKEILENNKNISSG

-879 GLMPKEKPTASV
+879 GLMPKEQPTAIV
-891 KTHLAYSKVNM
+891 AANLAYSKVNM

-917 TTGQQVDP
+917 TKGQQVDP
-925 IYPTEQEQVSPRYYQ
+925 IYPTEQKQVSPRYYQ
-940 FDKVYPSDILAYQND
+940 FDKVYPSDIIAYQND
-955 KNNNKLAVYIVY
+955 NNNNKLEVYIVY
-967 RIDIFN
+967 RIDIAN

-981 NIYKE
+981 NLYKE

-992 NLKVTDFAGE
+992 NLKVTDFARE

-1017 TTQLDNDL
+1017 TTIDPDL
-1025 DPSEQQKTISAW
+1025 DLDLDDKLDGQQNTISEWDKNGTIKDTAINAIND
-1037 SEDGTLT
+1037 DG
-1044 DKAKDS
+1044 
-1050 INEDGIEAG
+1050 GIEAG

-1070 KDDLLDDFINK
+1070 KNDLLDDFINE

-1116 GARQSN
+1116 GARQST
-1122 YPDRNEQ
+1122 YADRNKQ

-1138 SIDIEETCNNLY
+1138 SIDIDSYDSELY
-1150 LKFNLPE
+1150 LKFTLPE

-1165 VFEDTATKENLD
+1165 VFEDTATDDSKN
-1177 GNKNLGNGI
+1177 NNQNLGNGI
-1186 YDNQENTVKTVKV
+1186 YDDKESTVQSV
-1199 DLVTKTEN
+1199 DVELLTKNKE
-1207 DTYETAKLYQLDENG
+1207 DKYEIAKLYQLDENG
-1222 KVVRDENGNIKTGTA
+1222 KVAHDENGNIKTGTA
-1237 VVEKGTEQDGTYKFE
+1237 VVSGTERAGTYKFD
-1252 GVIPGYYYVRFTY
+1252 GVIPGYYYVRFKY
-1265 GNGTQKI
+1265 GNGKQKI
-1272 VDTNQKEIDNVNSVE
+1272 IPISGDEIAVQSVE
-1287 YKSTIITDGSIK
+1287 YKSTIIKDDNIK
-1299 NAMEAK
+1299 TAMK
-1305 DYKVINYVGSN
+1305 NGN
-1316 MLNDENKEYLKK
+1316 NT
-1328 AEWYKYTKQEDI
+1328 EWYKYMGSTK
-1340 NNFTRYSTAVDDTKQ
+1340 YSTAVDDTTQ
-1355 RADIEKEA
+1355 RAEIEGD
-1363 YSDNEYKLNEKKDN
+1363 SSYKLGKAKTSQL
-1377 KDINAYT
+1377 INAYT
-1384 PKTGISIENDQNLAG
+1384 PRTGISIENDKNLAG
-1399 NENINEFSNFNFGI
+1399 VEHIEKFDGFNFGI

-1455 SKLSETGTTSAKAE
+1455 SKLSKTGTPSAKAE

-1484 KITITNKSQL
+1484 KITITNNSQY
-1494 DYEGDSYY
+1494 DYVTVNEDGTIANDNYY
-1502 KYGED
+1502 KYGETND
-1507 AVDLKGVKVTEVE
+1507 QELKGVEVTEVE

-1542 ELQKDGTLKVTSEET
+1542 ELQKDGTLKVTSEKT

-1594 TDTLSVKGW
+1594 TDTLSVKRW

>member
-86 YYRASGTK
+86 YYRASSIK
-94 TINSSFKSTKNE
+94 TISSSFKSTKNE
-106 RIAAYL
+106 RIVAYL

-155 RALYNEAVRQANEKG
+155 RALYNEAVRQAEEKG

-188 DGTKVGEKEEV
+188 DGTKVGEKEES
-199 IEDYKVGATSDET
+199 IEDYKVGATTDET
-212 NVKSDVVESF
+212 NIKSDVVESF
-222 KVAASSKSGDKA
+222 KVAASSSKSAGKA
-234 TITGNKATIAT
+234 TITT
-245 ENYKIGPMSV
+245 ENYKVGPMSV

-267 YTGGGSTNKVQIEQG
+267 YTDGSKTDKVQIEQD

-287 DVSQIKSN
+287 DVSKIKSN
-295 TKFYLINKTEKQV
+295 TNFYLINKTEKQV

-342 TYVSGKYNSPQSL
+342 TYVSGKYNSPQGL
-355 LKIEKVEEKTEETGA
+355 LKIEKVEEKTENTEK

-416 WVKKIETKV
+416 WVKQVGDE

-529 GDLIIEKRDYT
+529 GDLVIEKRDYT
-540 IENDESIKEED
+540 IENDKSIED

-647 GYDITKQDKYDPEKQ
+647 GYDITKQEGYDPEKQ
-662 WVNCGEVNISTKE
+662 WVNCGKVNISTTE

-700 PKGDKYDYIYKE
+700 PKGDKYDYIYKD
-712 GSEDKLLGSS
+712 GSNDKLLDLD
-722 KDIRDIDVELRK
+722 KDIDVELRK

-746 NGRYEFIQKDSG
+746 NGRYEFTKTNKG
-758 EDRNIYYWDLI
+758 EDIYYWDLI

-836 DYKEILENNKNISTG
+836 DYKEILENNKNISSG

-917 TTGQQVDP
+917 TKGQQVDP
-925 IYPTEQEQVSPRYYQ
+925 IYPTEQEQVSKKYYT
-940 FDKVYPSDILAYQND
+940 FDKVYPSDIIAYQA
-955 KNNNKLAVYIVY
+955 KNADLAVYIVY

-973 TTPAEGDP
+973 TTPVEGDP
-981 NIYKE
+981 NLYKE

-1007 GKKREYFEID
+1007 GKKRNYFEID

-1081 KVDQITPFKTTLN
+1081 KVDEITPFKTTLN

-1116 GARQSN
+1116 GARQST
-1122 YPDRNEQ
+1122 YADRNEQ

-1165 VFEDTATKENLD
+1165 VFEDTATDDSKN
-1177 GNKNLGNGI
+1177 NNQNLGNGI
-1186 YDNQENTVKTVKV
+1186 YDDKESTVQSVKV
-1199 DLVTKTEN
+1199 DLVTPKEN
-1207 DTYETAKLYQLDENG
+1207 NQYETVKLYQLDENG
-1222 KVVRDENGNIKTGTA
+1222 KVAHDENGNIKTGTA
-1237 VVEKGTEQDGTYKFE
+1237 VVSGTERAGTYKFE

-1265 GNGTQKI
+1265 GNGDQKI
-1272 VDTNQKEIDNVNSVE
+1272 IPISGDEIAVQSVE
-1287 YKSTIITDGSIK
+1287 YKSTIITDDNIK
-1299 NAMEAK
+1299 TAMK
-1305 DYKVINYVGSN
+1305 NGN
-1316 MLNDENKEYLKK
+1316 NT
-1328 AEWYKYTKQEDI
+1328 EWYKYMGSTK
-1340 NNFTRYSTAVDDTKQ
+1340 YSTAVDDTTQ
-1355 RADIEKEA
+1355 RAEIEG
-1363 YSDNEYKLNEKKDN
+1363 DNSYKLVKGKAETKTSQL
-1377 KDINAYT
+1377 INAYT
-1384 PKTGISIENDQNLAG
+1384 PRTGISIENDKNLAG
-1399 NENINEFSNFNFGI
+1399 IEHIEKFDGFNFGI

-1455 SKLSETGTTSAKAE
+1455 SKLSKTGTTSAKAE

-1484 KITITNKSQL
+1484 RITITNNSQY
-1494 DYEGDSYY
+1494 DYVTVNEDGTIANDNYY
-1502 KYGED
+1502 KYGE
-1507 AVDLKGVKVTEVE
+1507 ANPKELKGVEVTEVE
-1520 DYIDKKYKTNVEDLK
+1520 DYIDKKYKTNDGDIK
-1535 DISSKIG
+1535 DISSKI
-1542 ELQKDGTLKVTSEET
+1542 EQLQENGKFKTIDGGTI
-1557 NIEFKKKAPETTGDQ
+1557 NITKKAPETTGDQ
-1572 TSESTTTENTQQNSE
+1572 TSKSTTTENTKQNSE

-1594 TDTLSVKGW
+1594 TDTLSVTGW

-1646 ELNAISENNDYW
+1646 ELNAENDYW
-1658 QKTDN
+1658 KNTDN
-1663 TIITIVPNTGKDKSN
+1663 TMITIVPNTGKDKSN

>member
-8 IVFLMAI
+8 IVFLIAI
-15 MMILV
+15 MMIFV
-20 SANEV
+20 NANEV
-25 KAATRVTFSELEN
+25 KAYKKINPSVLEQN
-38 GRNLYCIAG
+38 DYYCIQG

-53 SMEVRAK
+53 SIEVQVR
-60 RNVTTTVNGVTTTKT
+60 RNVTTTTNGVTTTET
-75 EYKYVEAGIRN
+75 VTKYMTVGIKN
-86 YYRASGTK
+86 YYKVSGIK
-94 TINSSFKSTKNE
+94 TISSRFKSSYQK

-112 LYKGAGYN
+112 LSKGAGYN

-127 WHHTGV
+127 WHHTDVFHDALGV
-133 FTKALRT
+133 
-140 SVTANGDARSRKGDN
+140 SVTANADARSRKGDN
-155 RALYNEAVRQANEKG
+155 GALFKEAKRQAKEQG

-188 DGTKVGEKEEV
+188 DGTKVGKKEEL

-212 NVKSDVVESF
+212 NIKSDVVESF
-222 KVAASSKSGDKA
+222 KVAASSSKSGGKA
-234 TITGNKATIAT
+234 TITT
-245 ENYKIGPMSV
+245 ENYKVGPMSV

-267 YTGGGSTNKVQIEQG
+267 YTDGSKTDKVQIEQG

-287 DVSQIKSN
+287 DVSEIKSN

-313 HVFKKHKYQK
+313 HVFKKHKYQI
-323 VKYRTLRGSYTK
+323 VKYRTLKGSYTK
-335 ADIPSGW
+335 ADLPSGW
-342 TYVSGKYNSPQSL
+342 KCVSGKYDSPQSL
-355 LKIEKVEEKTEETGA
+355 LKIEKVEEKTENTEK

-455 GNENY
+455 GNKNY

-491 DQKIGHMQIDGKNY
+491 DQKIGYMQIDGKNY
-505 CSIENVTVFSKNTN
+505 CTIENVTVFSKNTN

-529 GDLIIEKRDYT
+529 GDLVIEKRDYT
-540 IENDESIKEED
+540 IENDKSIED

-573 KGGLDEKGKYI
+573 KGGLNEKGKYI

-647 GYDITKQDKYDPEKQ
+647 GYDITKQKGYDPEKQ

-700 PKGDKYDYIYKE
+700 TKGDKYDYIYKE
-712 GSEDKLLGSS
+712 GSNDKLLDLD
-722 KDIRDIDVELRK
+722 KDIDVELRK

-779 DTYIAVDPFTGKELP
+779 DTYIAVDPFTGEELP

-836 DYKEILENNKNISTG
+836 DYKEILENNKNISSG

-879 GLMPKEKPTASV
+879 GLMPKEIPTSSV
-891 KTHLAYSKVNM
+891 KTSLAYSKVYM

-907 RYNYDEVLPG
+907 RYNYDEKLSNDG
-917 TTGQQVDP
+917 TQEVGEEVKEQS
-925 IYPTEQEQVSPRYYQ
+925 PTEQKQVTNKYYSI
-940 FDKVYPSDILAYQND
+940 DKVYPSDIKAHVERQNQD
-955 KNNNKLAVYIVY
+955 LLKVYIVY
-967 RIDIFN
+967 RIDICN
-973 TTPAEGDP
+973 TTPKGRDP
-981 NIYKE
+981 NLYE
-986 EKMYIN
+986 EQKMYVKD
-992 NLKVTDFAGE
+992 LTVSEFAKTYKNGDKIDR
-1002 FENTE
+1002 T
-1007 GKKREYFEID
+1007 YFKLD
-1017 TTQLDNDL
+1017 TT
-1025 DPSEQQKTISAW
+1025 
-1037 SEDGTLT
+1037 T
-1044 DKAKDS
+1044 DQDFDKHAKNSTYEEFVENES
-1050 INEDGIEAG
+1050 INQWNSIKEGTAATFNGNEDINAGIGPESS
-1059 KCKSVYVQFKM
+1059 KSVYIQFKM
-1070 KDDLLDDFINK
+1070 TNDLLGDFINK
-1081 KVDQITPFKTTLN
+1081 KVGEEGISPFTTTLN
-1094 AYHEYLRTDNVW
+1094 SYHEYLRTDNVW
-1106 DEDGS
+1106 NVEASDKKYNG
-1111 AKQYE
+1111 AKYE
-1116 GARQSN
+1116 KEPGTTKGKQ
-1122 YPDRNEQ
+1122 
-1129 TNKKYFVHR
+1129 YFVHR
-1138 SIDIEETCNNLY
+1138 SKDIPNSCRNLY
-1150 LKFNLPE
+1150 IKFNLPE
-1157 KQRTISGT
+1157 SLKKQRTISGT
-1165 VFEDTATKENLD
+1165 VFEDLVD
-1177 GNKNLGNGI
+1177 VNKNSKNTALGNGMMEKGESKVEKVI
-1186 YDNQENTVKTVKV
+1186 V
-1199 DLVTKTEN
+1199 DLVSEPTSEAEAVT
-1207 DTYETAKLYQLDENG
+1207 LYQLGEN
-1222 KVVRDENGNIKTGTA
+1222 KNIVEA
-1237 VVEKGTEQDGTYKFE
+1237 VATNNVEGTEQKGTGQNGTYEFK

-1265 GNGTQKI
+1265 GNGDQFIMPANT
-1272 VDTNQKEIDNVNSVE
+1272 SVKSYE
-1287 YKSTIITDGSIK
+1287 YKSTIITDDNIK
-1299 NAMEAK
+1299 TAMK
-1305 DYKVINYVGSN
+1305 NGN
-1316 MLNDENKEYLKK
+1316 NT
-1328 AEWYKYTKQEDI
+1328 EWYKYMDK
-1340 NNFTRYSTAVDDTKQ
+1340 NNYSTAVDDTLQ
-1355 RADIEKEA
+1355 RANIEG
-1363 YSDNEYKLNEKKDN
+1363 DNEYELSQKQTAES
-1377 KDINAYT
+1377 INAYT
-1384 PKTGISIENDQNLAG
+1384 PKTGISIENDTSLNGTGYETKQGEQGLTKEYKDIFDG
-1399 NENINEFSNFNFGI
+1399 FNFGI

-1445 VDEPQYISDL
+1445 ADEPQYISDL
-1455 SKLSETGTTSAKAE
+1455 SKLSKTGTPSAKAE

-1484 KITITNKSQL
+1484 KITITNNSQY
-1494 DYEGDSYY
+1494 DYVTVNEDGTIANDNYY
-1502 KYGED
+1502 KYGETND
-1507 AVDLKGVKVTEVE
+1507 QELKGVEVTEVE

-1542 ELQKDGTLKVTSEET
+1542 ELQKDGTLKVTSEKT

-1594 TDTLSVKGW
+1594 TDTLSVTGW

-1623 STADDL
+1623 STVDDL

-1634 ARVVSMKLDKLI
+1634 AQVISMKLDKLI
-1646 ELNAISENNDYW
+1646 ELNASNVDNWE
-1658 QKTDN
+1658 KTDN

-1678 TYWIAGTIAL
+1678 TYWIAGTIVL

>member
-75 EYKYVEAGIRN
+75 EYEYVEAGIRN
-86 YYRASGTK
+86 YYSASGIK
-94 TINSSFKSTKNE
+94 TISSSFKSTKNE

-155 RALYNEAVRQANEKG
+155 RALYNEAVRQAEEKG

-188 DGTKVGEKEEV
+188 DGTKVGEKEES

-212 NVKSDVVESF
+212 NIKSDVVESF
-222 KVAASSKSGDKA
+222 KVAASSSKSAGKA
-234 TITGNKATIAT
+234 TITT
-245 ENYKIGPMSV
+245 ENYKVGPMSV

-267 YTGGGSTNKVQIEQG
+267 YTDGSKTDKVQIEQD

-287 DVSQIKSN
+287 DVSKIKSN
-295 TKFYLINKTEKQV
+295 TNFYLINKTEKQV

-335 ADIPSGW
+335 ADLPSGW

-355 LKIEKVEEKTEETGA
+355 LKIEKVEEKTENTEK

-416 WVKKIETKV
+416 WIKQVGDE

-529 GDLIIEKRDYT
+529 GDLVIEKRDYT
-540 IENDESIKEED
+540 IENDKSIED

-647 GYDITKQDKYDPEKQ
+647 GYDITKQEGYDPEKQ

-700 PKGDKYDYIYKE
+700 PKGDKYDYIYKD
-712 GSEDKLLGSS
+712 GSNDKLLDLD
-722 KDIRDIDVELRK
+722 KDIDVELRK

-746 NGRYEFIQKDSG
+746 NGRYEFTKTNKG
-758 EDRNIYYWDLI
+758 EDIYYWDLI

-836 DYKEILENNKNISTG
+836 DYKEILENNKNISSG

-925 IYPTEQEQVSPRYYQ
+925 IYPTEQEQVSKKYYT
-940 FDKVYPSDILAYQND
+940 FDKVYPSDIIAYQA
-955 KNNNKLAVYIVY
+955 KNADLAVYIVY

-973 TTPAEGDP
+973 TTPVEGDP
-981 NIYKE
+981 NLYKE

-1007 GKKREYFEID
+1007 GKKRNYFEID

-1081 KVDQITPFKTTLN
+1081 KVQEITPFKTTLN

-1116 GARQSN
+1116 GARQST
-1122 YPDRNEQ
+1122 YADRNEQ

-1165 VFEDTATKENLD
+1165 VFEDTATDDSKNS
-1177 GNKNLGNGI
+1177 KQNLGNGI
-1186 YDNQENTVKTVKV
+1186 YDDKESTVQYVNV
-1199 DLVTKTEN
+1199 DLVTPIGN
-1207 DTYETAKLYQLDENG
+1207 NQYETAKLYQLDENG
-1222 KVVRDENGNIKTGTA
+1222 KVAHDENGNIKTATA
-1237 VVEKGTEQDGTYKFE
+1237 VVSGTERAGTYKFE

-1265 GNGTQKI
+1265 GNGDQKI
-1272 VDTNQKEIDNVNSVE
+1272 IPISGDEIAVQSVE
-1287 YKSTIITDGSIK
+1287 YKSTIITDDNIK
-1299 NAMEAK
+1299 AAMK
-1305 DYKVINYVGSN
+1305 SGNN
-1316 MLNDENKEYLKK
+1316 T
-1328 AEWYKYTKQEDI
+1328 EWYKYMGSTK
-1340 NNFTRYSTAVDDTKQ
+1340 YSTAVDDTTQ
-1355 RADIEKEA
+1355 RAEIEG
-1363 YSDNEYKLNEKKDN
+1363 DNSYKLGKAKTSQL
-1377 KDINAYT
+1377 INAYT
-1384 PKTGISIENDQNLAG
+1384 PRTGISIENDKKLAG
-1399 NENINEFSNFNFGI
+1399 VEHIEKFDGFNFGI

-1455 SKLSETGTTSAKAE
+1455 SKLSKTGTTSAKAE

-1484 KITITNKSQL
+1484 RITITNTSEL
-1494 DYEGDSYY
+1494 DYGTVNENGTITNDNYY
-1502 KYGED
+1502 KYGETND
-1507 AVDLKGVKVTEVE
+1507 QELKGVEVTEVE

-1542 ELQKDGTLKVTSEET
+1542 ELQKDGTLNVTNEKT
-1557 NIEFKKKAPETTGDQ
+1557 DIKFKKKAPETTGDQ

-1594 TDTLSVKGW
+1594 TDTLSVTGW

-1646 ELNAISENNDYW
+1646 ELNAIRENDYW
-1658 QKTDN
+1658 KKTDN

>member
-86 YYRASGTK
+86 YYRASSIK
-94 TINSSFKSTKNE
+94 TISSSFKSTKNE

-155 RALYNEAVRQANEKG
+155 RALYNEAVRQAEEKG

-188 DGTKVGEKEEV
+188 DGTKVGEKEES
-199 IEDYKVGATSDET
+199 IEDYKVGATTDET
-212 NVKSDVVESF
+212 NIKSDVVESF
-222 KVAASSKSGDKA
+222 KVAASSSKSAGKA
-234 TITGNKATIAT
+234 TITT
-245 ENYKIGPMSV
+245 ENYKVGPMSV

-267 YTGGGSTNKVQIEQG
+267 YTDGSKTDKVQIEQD

-287 DVSQIKSN
+287 DVSKIKSN
-295 TKFYLINKTEKQV
+295 TNFYLINKTEKQV

-342 TYVSGKYNSPQSL
+342 TYVSGKYNSPQGL
-355 LKIEKVEEKTEETGA
+355 LKIEKVEEKTENTEK

-416 WVKKIETKV
+416 WVKQVGDE

-529 GDLIIEKRDYT
+529 GDLVIEKRDYT
-540 IENDESIKEED
+540 IENDKSIED

-647 GYDITKQDKYDPEKQ
+647 GYDITKQEGYDPEKQ
-662 WVNCGEVNISTKE
+662 WVNCGKVNISTTE

-700 PKGDKYDYIYKE
+700 PKGDKYDYIYKD
-712 GSEDKLLGSS
+712 GSNDKLLDLD
-722 KDIRDIDVELRK
+722 KDIDVELRK

-746 NGRYEFIQKDSG
+746 NGRYEFTKTNKG
-758 EDRNIYYWDLI
+758 EDIYYWDLI

-779 DTYIAVDPFTGKELP
+779 DTYIAVDPFTGEELP

-836 DYKEILENNKNISTG
+836 DYKEILENNKNISSG

-879 GLMPKEKPTASV
+879 GLMSKEIPTASV

-917 TTGQQVDP
+917 TTGQQVEP
-925 IYPTEQEQVSPRYYQ
+925 IYPTEQEQVSKKYYT
-940 FDKVYPSDILAYQND
+940 FDKVYPSDIIAYQA
-955 KNNNKLAVYIVY
+955 KNADLAVYIVY

-973 TTPAEGDP
+973 TTPVEGDP
-981 NIYKE
+981 NLYKE

-1007 GKKREYFEID
+1007 GKKRNYFEID

-1044 DKAKDS
+1044 DKAKDF

-1081 KVDQITPFKTTLN
+1081 KVDEITPFKTTLN

-1116 GARQSN
+1116 GARQST
-1122 YPDRNEQ
+1122 YADRNEQ

-1165 VFEDTATKENLD
+1165 VFEDTATDDSKN
-1177 GNKNLGNGI
+1177 NNQNLGNGI
-1186 YDNQENTVKTVKV
+1186 YDDKESTVQSVKV
-1199 DLVTKTEN
+1199 DLVTPKEN
-1207 DTYETAKLYQLDENG
+1207 NQYETVKLYQLDENG
-1222 KVVRDENGNIKTGTA
+1222 KVAHDENGNIKTGTA
-1237 VVEKGTEQDGTYKFE
+1237 VVSGTERAGTYKFE

-1265 GNGTQKI
+1265 GNGDQKI
-1272 VDTNQKEIDNVNSVE
+1272 IPISGDEIAVQSVE
-1287 YKSTIITDGSIK
+1287 YKSTIITDDNIK
-1299 NAMEAK
+1299 TAMK
-1305 DYKVINYVGSN
+1305 NGN
-1316 MLNDENKEYLKK
+1316 NT
-1328 AEWYKYTKQEDI
+1328 EWYKYMGSTK
-1340 NNFTRYSTAVDDTKQ
+1340 YSTAVDDTTQ
-1355 RADIEKEA
+1355 RAEIEG
-1363 YSDNEYKLNEKKDN
+1363 DNSYKLVKGKAETKTSQL
-1377 KDINAYT
+1377 INAYT
-1384 PKTGISIENDQNLAG
+1384 PRTGISIENDKNLAG
-1399 NENINEFSNFNFGI
+1399 IEHIEKFDGFNFGI

-1445 VDEPQYISDL
+1445 ADEPQYISDL
-1455 SKLSETGTTSAKAE
+1455 SRIKSKTGATKAKAE

-1484 KITITNKSQL
+1484 KITITNNSRL
-1494 DYEGDSYY
+1494 DYGTVNKDGTITWNDSYY
-1502 KYGED
+1502 KYGE
-1507 AVDLKGVKVTEVE
+1507 ANPKELKGVEVTEVE
-1520 DYIDKKYKTNVEDLK
+1520 DYIDKKYKTNDGDIK
-1535 DISSKIG
+1535 DISSKI
-1542 ELQKDGTLKVTSEET
+1542 EQLQENGKFKTIDGGTI
-1557 NIEFKKKAPETTGDQ
+1557 NITKKAPETTGDQ
-1572 TSESTTTENTQQNSE
+1572 TSKSTTTENTQQNSE

-1594 TDTLSVKGW
+1594 TDTLSVTGW

-1646 ELNAISENNDYW
+1646 ELNAENDYW
-1658 QKTDN
+1658 KNTDN
-1663 TIITIVPNTGKDKSN
+1663 TMITIVPNTGKDKSN

>member
-86 YYRASGTK
+86 YYRASSIK
-94 TINSSFKSTKNE
+94 TISSSFKSTKNE

-155 RALYNEAVRQANEKG
+155 RALYNEAVRQAEEKG

-188 DGTKVGEKEEV
+188 DGTKVGEKEES
-199 IEDYKVGATSDET
+199 IEDYKVGATTDET
-212 NVKSDVVESF
+212 NIKSDVVESF
-222 KVAASSKSGDKA
+222 KVAASSSKSAGKA
-234 TITGNKATIAT
+234 TITT
-245 ENYKIGPMSV
+245 ENYKVGPMSV

-267 YTGGGSTNKVQIEQG
+267 YTDGSKTDKVQIEQD

-287 DVSQIKSN
+287 DVSKIKSN
-295 TKFYLINKTEKQV
+295 TNFYLINKTEKQV

-342 TYVSGKYNSPQSL
+342 TYVSGKYNSPQGL
-355 LKIEKVEEKTEETGA
+355 LKIEKVEEKTENTEK

-416 WVKKIETKV
+416 WVKQVGDE

-529 GDLIIEKRDYT
+529 GDLVIEKRDYT
-540 IENDESIKEED
+540 IENDKSIED

-647 GYDITKQDKYDPEKQ
+647 GYDITKQEGYDPEKQ
-662 WVNCGEVNISTKE
+662 WVNCGKVNISTTE

-700 PKGDKYDYIYKE
+700 PKVDKYDYIYKD
-712 GSEDKLLGSS
+712 GSNDKLLDLD
-722 KDIRDIDVELRK
+722 KDIDVELRK

-746 NGRYEFIQKDSG
+746 NGRYEFTKTNKG
-758 EDRNIYYWDLI
+758 EDIYYWDLI

-779 DTYIAVDPFTGKELP
+779 DTYIAVDPFTGEELP

-836 DYKEILENNKNISTG
+836 DYKEILENNKNISSG

-879 GLMPKEKPTASV
+879 GLMSKEIPTASV

-917 TTGQQVDP
+917 TTGQQVEP
-925 IYPTEQEQVSPRYYQ
+925 IYPTEQEQVSKKYYT
-940 FDKVYPSDILAYQND
+940 FDKVYPSDIIAYQA
-955 KNNNKLAVYIVY
+955 KNADLAVYIVY

-973 TTPAEGDP
+973 TTPVEGDP
-981 NIYKE
+981 NLYKE

-1007 GKKREYFEID
+1007 GKKRNYFEID

-1081 KVDQITPFKTTLN
+1081 KVDEITPFKTTLN

-1116 GARQSN
+1116 GARQST
-1122 YPDRNEQ
+1122 YADRNEQ

-1165 VFEDTATKENLD
+1165 VFEDTATDDSKN
-1177 GNKNLGNGI
+1177 NNQNLGNGI
-1186 YDNQENTVKTVKV
+1186 YDDKESTVQSVKV
-1199 DLVTKTEN
+1199 DLVTPKEN
-1207 DTYETAKLYQLDENG
+1207 NQYETVKLYQLDENG
-1222 KVVRDENGNIKTGTA
+1222 KVAHDENGNIKTGTA
-1237 VVEKGTEQDGTYKFE
+1237 VVSGTERAGTYKFD
-1252 GVIPGYYYVRFTY
+1252 GVIPGYYYVRFKY
-1265 GNGTQKI
+1265 GNGKQKI
-1272 VDTNQKEIDNVNSVE
+1272 IPISGDEIAVQSVE
-1287 YKSTIITDGSIK
+1287 YKSTIIKDDNIK
-1299 NAMEAK
+1299 TAMK
-1305 DYKVINYVGSN
+1305 NGN
-1316 MLNDENKEYLKK
+1316 NT
-1328 AEWYKYTKQEDI
+1328 EWYKYMGSTK
-1340 NNFTRYSTAVDDTKQ
+1340 YSTAVDDTTQ
-1355 RADIEKEA
+1355 RAEIEGNN
-1363 YSDNEYKLNEKKDN
+1363 SYKLGKAKTSQL
-1377 KDINAYT
+1377 INAYT
-1384 PKTGISIENDQNLAG
+1384 PRTGISIENDKNLAG
-1399 NENINEFSNFNFGI
+1399 VEHIEKFDGFNFGI

-1445 VDEPQYISDL
+1445 ADEPQYISDL
-1455 SKLSETGTTSAKAE
+1455 SRIKSKTGATKAKAE

-1484 KITITNKSQL
+1484 KITITNNSEY
-1494 DYEGDSYY
+1494 DYVTVNEDGTIANDNYY
-1502 KYGED
+1502 KYGETND
-1507 AVDLKGVKVTEVE
+1507 QELKAPKGVEVIE
-1520 DYIDKKYKTNVEDLK
+1520 VQDYIDKKYNTDNIK
-1535 DISSKIG
+1535 DISSKVR
-1542 ELQKDGTLKVTSEET
+1542 ELQEDGTLKTQESK
-1557 NIEFKKKAPETTGDQ
+1557 NIKITKNSPETTNGQ
-1572 TSESTTTENTQQNSE
+1572 TSESTTTENTEQNE
-1587 GSTTTTK
+1587 DGSTTTTK

-1646 ELNAISENNDYW
+1646 ELNAENDYW
-1658 QKTDN
+1658 KNTDN
-1663 TIITIVPNTGKDKSN
+1663 TMITIVPNTGKDKSN

>member
-8 IVFLMAI
+8 IVFLIAI
-15 MMILV
+15 MMIFV
-20 SANEV
+20 NANEV
-25 KAATRVTFSELEN
+25 KAYKKINPSVLEQN
-38 GRNLYCIAG
+38 DYYCIQG

-53 SMEVRAK
+53 SIEVQVK
-60 RNVTTTVNGVTTTKT
+60 RNVTTTTNGVTTTET
-75 EYKYVEAGIRN
+75 VTKYMTVGIKN
-86 YYRASGTK
+86 YYKVSGIK
-94 TINSSFKSTKNE
+94 TISSRFKSSYQK

-112 LYKGAGYN
+112 LSKGAGYN

-127 WHHTGV
+127 WHHTDVFHDALGV
-133 FTKALRT
+133 
-140 SVTANGDARSRKGDN
+140 SVTANADARSRKGDN
-155 RALYNEAVRQANEKG
+155 GALFKEAKRQAKEQG

-188 DGTKVGEKEEV
+188 DGTKVGKKEEL

-212 NVKSDVVESF
+212 NIKSDVVESF
-222 KVAASSKSGDKA
+222 KVAASSSKSGGKA
-234 TITGNKATIAT
+234 TITT
-245 ENYKIGPMSV
+245 ENYKVGPMSV
-255 KYNGTIDKVTLE
+255 KYDGTIDKVTLE
-267 YTGGGSTNKVQIEQG
+267 YTDGSKTDKVQIEQG

-287 DVSQIKSN
+287 DVSEINSD
-295 TKFYLINKTEKQV
+295 TKFYLINKAGKQV

-313 HVFKKHKYQK
+313 HVFKKHKYQI
-323 VKYRTLRGSYTK
+323 VKYRTLKGSYTK

-342 TYVSGKYNSPQSL
+342 TYVSGKYNSPQGL
-355 LKIEKVEEKTEETGA
+355 LKIEKVEEKTENTEK

-416 WVKKIETKV
+416 WVKQIGDE

-491 DQKIGHMQIDGKNY
+491 DQKIGHMQIDGKTY
-505 CSIENVTVFSKNTN
+505 CTIENVTVFSKNTN

-584 ENKWLMSNDKGTY
+584 ENKWLMSNDKGT
-597 DYVDLTHDK
+597 DFIDLTHDK

-647 GYDITKQDKYDPEKQ
+647 GYDITKQKGYDPEKQ

-700 PKGDKYDYIYKE
+700 PKGDKYDYIYKD
-712 GSEDKLLGSS
+712 GSNDKLLDLD
-722 KDIRDIDVELRK
+722 KDIDVELRK

-779 DTYIAVDPFTGKELP
+779 DTYIAVDPFTGEELP

-807 KLNDQTIK
+807 KLNDQTIKDKKAKLNDQTIK

-836 DYKEILENNKNISTG
+836 DYKEILENNKNISSG

-917 TTGQQVDP
+917 TKGQQVDP
-925 IYPTEQEQVSPRYYQ
+925 IYPTEQEQVSKKYYT
-940 FDKVYPSDILAYQND
+940 FDKVYPSDIIAYQA
-955 KNNNKLAVYIVY
+955 KNADLAVYIVY

-973 TTPAEGDP
+973 TTPVEGDP
-981 NIYKE
+981 NLYKE

-1007 GKKREYFEID
+1007 GKKRNYFEID

-1081 KVDQITPFKTTLN
+1081 KVDEITPFKTTLN

-1122 YPDRNEQ
+1122 YADRNEQ

-1165 VFEDTATKENLD
+1165 VFEDTATDDSKN
-1177 GNKNLGNGI
+1177 NNQNLGNGI
-1186 YDNQENTVKTVKV
+1186 YDDKESTVQYVNV
-1199 DLVTKTEN
+1199 DLVTPIEN
-1207 DTYETAKLYQLDENG
+1207 NQYETAKLYQLDENG
-1222 KVVRDENGNIKTGTA
+1222 KVAHDENGNIKTGTA
-1237 VVEKGTEQDGTYKFE
+1237 VVSGTERAGTYKFE

-1265 GNGTQKI
+1265 GNGDQKI
-1272 VDTNQKEIDNVNSVE
+1272 IPISGDEIAVQSVE
-1287 YKSTIITDGSIK
+1287 YKSTIITDDNIK
-1299 NAMEAK
+1299 TAMK
-1305 DYKVINYVGSN
+1305 NGN
-1316 MLNDENKEYLKK
+1316 NT
-1328 AEWYKYTKQEDI
+1328 EWYKYMGSTK
-1340 NNFTRYSTAVDDTKQ
+1340 YSTAVDDTTQ
-1355 RADIEKEA
+1355 RAEIEG
-1363 YSDNEYKLNEKKDN
+1363 DNSYKLGKAKTSQL
-1377 KDINAYT
+1377 INAYT
-1384 PKTGISIENDQNLAG
+1384 PRTGISIENDKNLAG
-1399 NENINEFSNFNFGI
+1399 VEHIEKFDGFNFGI
-1413 ITFPKTEITPVK
+1413 ITFPKTEIKPVK

-1484 KITITNKSQL
+1484 KITITNNSQY
-1494 DYEGDSYY
+1494 DYVTVNEDGTIANDNYY
-1502 KYGED
+1502 KYGETND
-1507 AVDLKGVKVTEVE
+1507 QELKGVEVTEVE

-1542 ELQKDGTLKVTSEET
+1542 ELQKDGTLKVTSEKT

-1594 TDTLSVKGW
+1594 TDTLSVTGW

>member
-8 IVFLMAI
+8 IVFLIAI

-60 RNVTTTVNGVTTTKT
+60 RNVTTTVNGVITTKT

-94 TINSSFKSTKNE
+94 TISSSFKSTKNE

-133 FTKALRT
+133 FTKALGI

-155 RALYNEAVRQANEKG
+155 RALYNEAVRQAEEKG

-188 DGTKVGEKEEV
+188 DGTKVGEKEES

-212 NVKSDVVESF
+212 NIKSDVVESF
-222 KVAASSKSGDKA
+222 KVAASSSKSAGKA
-234 TITGNKATIAT
+234 TITT
-245 ENYKIGPMSV
+245 ENYKVGPMSV

-267 YTGGGSTNKVQIEQG
+267 YTDGSKTDKVQIEQG

-355 LKIEKVEEKTEETGA
+355 LKIEKVEEKTENTEK

-416 WVKKIETKV
+416 WVKQVGDE

-455 GNENY
+455 GNKNY

-529 GDLIIEKRDYT
+529 GDLVIEKRDYT
-540 IENDESIKEED
+540 IENDKSIED

-712 GSEDKLLGSS
+712 GESSNDKLLD
-722 KDIRDIDVELRK
+722 KDIDVELRK

-925 IYPTEQEQVSPRYYQ
+925 IYPTEQEQVSKKYYIG
-940 FDKVYPSDILAYQND
+940 KVYPSDIIAYQA
-955 KNNNKLAVYIVY
+955 KNADLAVYIVY

-973 TTPAEGDP
+973 TTPTEGDP
-981 NIYKE
+981 NLYKE
-986 EKMYIN
+986 ERMYIN
-992 NLKVTDFAGE
+992 DLKVTDFAGE

-1007 GKKREYFEID
+1007 GKKRNYFEID

-1044 DKAKDS
+1044 NEAKNT
-1050 INEDGIEAG
+1050 INKDGIEAG

-1081 KVDQITPFKTTLN
+1081 KVEEITPFKTTLN

-1106 DEDGS
+1106 DENGS

-1138 SIDIEETCNNLY
+1138 SIDIDEKCNNLY

-1165 VFEDTATKENLD
+1165 VFEDTATKENLN
-1177 GNKNLGNGI
+1177 GNKNLGDGI

-1207 DTYETAKLYQLDENG
+1207 DTYETAKLYQLDKND

-1363 YSDNEYKLNEKKDN
+1363 YNDNEYKLNEKKDN

-1455 SKLSETGTTSAKAE
+1455 SKLSKTGTPSAKAE

-1484 KITITNKSQL
+1484 KITITNNSQY
-1494 DYEGDSYY
+1494 DYGTVNENGTITWNDSYY
-1502 KYGED
+1502 KYGE
-1507 AVDLKGVKVTEVE
+1507 ANQKELKGVEVTEVE
-1520 DYIDKKYKTNVEDLK
+1520 DYIDKKYKTNDGDIK
-1535 DISSKIG
+1535 DISSKI
-1542 ELQKDGTLKVTSEET
+1542 EQLQENGKFKTIDGGTI
-1557 NIEFKKKAPETTGDQ
+1557 NITKKSPEITGDQ
-1572 TSESTTTENTQQNSE
+1572 TSESTTTENTQQNSD

-1603 NRLKVG
+1603 DRLKVG

-1634 ARVVSMKLDKLI
+1634 AKVISMKLDKLI
-1646 ELNAISENNDYW
+1646 ELQAENTSNWKDTT
-1658 QKTDN
+1658 K

>member
-25 KAATRVTFSELEN
+25 KAATKVTFSELEN

-75 EYKYVEAGIRN
+75 EYEYVEAGIRN
-86 YYRASGTK
+86 YYSASGIK
-94 TINSSFKSTKNE
+94 TISSSFKSTKNE

-155 RALYNEAVRQANEKG
+155 RALYNEAVRQAEEKG

-188 DGTKVGEKEEV
+188 DGTKVGEKEES

-212 NVKSDVVESF
+212 NIKSDVVESF
-222 KVAASSKSGDKA
+222 KVAASSSKSAGKA
-234 TITGNKATIAT
+234 TITT
-245 ENYKIGPMSV
+245 ENYKVGPMSV

-267 YTGGGSTNKVQIEQG
+267 YTDGSKTDKVQIEQD

-287 DVSQIKSN
+287 DVSKIKSN
-295 TKFYLINKTEKQV
+295 TNFYLINKTEKQV

-335 ADIPSGW
+335 ADLPSGW

-355 LKIEKVEEKTEETGA
+355 LKIEKVEEKTENTEK

-416 WVKKIETKV
+416 WVKQVGDE

-529 GDLIIEKRDYT
+529 GDLVIEKRDYT
-540 IENDESIKEED
+540 IENDKSIED

-573 KGGLDEKGKYI
+573 KGGLDEKGNYI

-647 GYDITKQDKYDPEKQ
+647 GYDITKQEGYDPEKQ

-700 PKGDKYDYIYKE
+700 PKGDKYDYIYKD
-712 GSEDKLLGSS
+712 GSNDKLLDLD
-722 KDIRDIDVELRK
+722 KDIDVELRK

-746 NGRYEFIQKDSG
+746 NGRYEFTKTNKG
-758 EDRNIYYWDLI
+758 EDIYYWDLI

-836 DYKEILENNKNISTG
+836 DYKEILENNKNISSG

-879 GLMPKEKPTASV
+879 GLMPKERPTASV

-917 TTGQQVDP
+917 TTGQQIDP
-925 IYPTEQEQVSPRYYQ
+925 IYPTEQEQVSKKYYT
-940 FDKVYPSDILAYQND
+940 FDKVYPSDIIAYQA
-955 KNNNKLAVYIVY
+955 KNADLAVYIVY

-973 TTPAEGDP
+973 TTPVEGDP
-981 NIYKE
+981 NLYKE

-1007 GKKREYFEID
+1007 GKKRNYFEID

-1081 KVDQITPFKTTLN
+1081 KVQEITPFKTTLN

-1116 GARQSN
+1116 GARQST
-1122 YPDRNEQ
+1122 YADRNEQ

-1165 VFEDTATKENLD
+1165 VFEDTATDDSKND
-1177 GNKNLGNGI
+1177 NQNLGNGI
-1186 YDNQENTVKTVKV
+1186 YDDKESTVQSVKV
-1199 DLVTKTEN
+1199 DLVTPIEN
-1207 DTYETAKLYQLDENG
+1207 NQYETAKLYQLDENG
-1222 KVVRDENGNIKTGTA
+1222 KVAHDENGNIKTGTA
-1237 VVEKGTEQDGTYKFE
+1237 VVSGTERAGTYKFE

-1265 GNGTQKI
+1265 GNGDQKI
-1272 VDTNQKEIDNVNSVE
+1272 IPISGDEIAVQSVE
-1287 YKSTIITDGSIK
+1287 YKSTIITDDNIK
-1299 NAMEAK
+1299 AAMK
-1305 DYKVINYVGSN
+1305 NGN
-1316 MLNDENKEYLKK
+1316 NT
-1328 AEWYKYTKQEDI
+1328 EWYKYMGSTK
-1340 NNFTRYSTAVDDTKQ
+1340 YSTAVDDTTQ
-1355 RADIEKEA
+1355 RAEIEG
-1363 YSDNEYKLNEKKDN
+1363 DNSYKLGKAKTSQL
-1377 KDINAYT
+1377 INAYT
-1384 PKTGISIENDQNLAG
+1384 PRTGISIENDKNLAG
-1399 NENINEFSNFNFGI
+1399 VEHIEKFDGFNFGI

-1455 SKLSETGTTSAKAE
+1455 SKLSKTGTTSAKAE

-1484 KITITNKSQL
+1484 RITITNNSQY
-1494 DYEGDSYY
+1494 DYGTVNKDGTITNDNYY
-1502 KYGED
+1502 KYGETND
-1507 AVDLKGVKVTEVE
+1507 QELKGVEVTEVE

-1542 ELQKDGTLKVTSEET
+1542 ELQKNGTLNVTSEAK
-1557 NIEFKKKAPETTGDQ
+1557 NIKFEKKAPETTGDQ

-1594 TDTLSVKGW
+1594 TDTLSVTGW

-1609 ESQTVEY
+1609 ESQIVEY

-1646 ELNAISENNDYW
+1646 ELNAIRENDYW
-1658 QKTDN
+1658 KKTDN

>member
-15 MMILV
+15 MIILV

-86 YYRASGTK
+86 YYRASSIK
-94 TINSSFKSTKNE
+94 TISSSFKSTKNE

-155 RALYNEAVRQANEKG
+155 RALYNEAVRQAEEKG

-188 DGTKVGEKEEV
+188 DGTKVGEKEES
-199 IEDYKVGATSDET
+199 IEDYKVGATTDET
-212 NVKSDVVESF
+212 NIKSDVVESF
-222 KVAASSKSGDKA
+222 KVAASSSKSAGKA
-234 TITGNKATIAT
+234 TITT
-245 ENYKIGPMSV
+245 ENYKVGPMSV

-267 YTGGGSTNKVQIEQG
+267 YTDGSKTDKVQIEQD

-287 DVSQIKSN
+287 DVSKIKSN
-295 TKFYLINKTEKQV
+295 TNFYLINKTEKQV

-342 TYVSGKYNSPQSL
+342 TYVSGKYNSPQGL
-355 LKIEKVEEKTEETGA
+355 LKIEKVEEKTENTEK

-416 WVKKIETKV
+416 WVKQVGDE

-491 DQKIGHMQIDGKNY
+491 DQKIGHMQIDGKTY

-573 KGGLDEKGKYI
+573 KGGLNEKGKYI
-584 ENKWLMSNDKGTY
+584 ENRWLMSNDKGT
-597 DYVDLTHDK
+597 DFIDITHDK

-647 GYDITKQDKYDPEKQ
+647 GYDITKQKGYDPEKQ

-700 PKGDKYDYIYKE
+700 PKGDKYDYIYKD
-712 GSEDKLLGSS
+712 GSNDKLLDLD
-722 KDIRDIDVELRK
+722 KDIDVELRK

-815 DKKDNAYP
+815 DKKAKLNDQTIKDKKDNAYP

-836 DYKEILENNKNISTG
+836 DYKEILENNKNISSG

-902 NGFKY
+902 NKFKY

-917 TTGQQVDP
+917 TKGQQVDP

-940 FDKVYPSDILAYQND
+940 FDKVYPSDIIAYQA
-955 KNNNKLAVYIVY
+955 KNADLAVYIVY

-981 NIYKE
+981 NLYKE
-986 EKMYIN
+986 ERMYIN
-992 NLKVTDFAGE
+992 DLKVTDFAGE

-1007 GKKREYFEID
+1007 GKKRNYFEID

-1044 DKAKDS
+1044 DKAKDF

-1081 KVDQITPFKTTLN
+1081 KVDEITPFKTTLN

-1116 GARQSN
+1116 GARQST
-1122 YPDRNEQ
+1122 YADRNEQ

-1165 VFEDTATKENLD
+1165 VFEDTATDDSKN
-1177 GNKNLGNGI
+1177 NNQNLGNGI
-1186 YDNQENTVKTVKV
+1186 YDDKESTVQSVKV
-1199 DLVTKTEN
+1199 DLVTPIGN
-1207 DTYETAKLYQLDENG
+1207 NQYETAKLYQLDENG
-1222 KVVRDENGNIKTGTA
+1222 KVAHDENGNIKTGTA
-1237 VVEKGTEQDGTYKFE
+1237 VVSGTERAGTYKFE

-1265 GNGTQKI
+1265 GNGDQKI
-1272 VDTNQKEIDNVNSVE
+1272 IPISGDEIAVQSVE
-1287 YKSTIITDGSIK
+1287 YKSTIITDDNIK
-1299 NAMEAK
+1299 TAMK
-1305 DYKVINYVGSN
+1305 NGN
-1316 MLNDENKEYLKK
+1316 NT
-1328 AEWYKYTKQEDI
+1328 EWYKYMGSTK
-1340 NNFTRYSTAVDDTKQ
+1340 YSTAVDDTTQ
-1355 RADIEKEA
+1355 RAEIEG
-1363 YSDNEYKLNEKKDN
+1363 DNSYKLGKAKTSQL
-1377 KDINAYT
+1377 INAYT
-1384 PKTGISIENDQNLAG
+1384 PRTGISIENDKNLAG
-1399 NENINEFSNFNFGI
+1399 VEHIEKFDGFNFGI

-1455 SKLSETGTTSAKAE
+1455 SKLSKTGTTSAKAE

-1484 KITITNKSQL
+1484 RITITNNSQW
-1494 DYEGDSYY
+1494 DYGTVNKDGTITNDNYY
-1502 KYGED
+1502 KYGETND
-1507 AVDLKGVKVTEVE
+1507 QELKGVKVTEVE

-1542 ELQKDGTLKVTSEET
+1542 ELQKDGTLNVTNEKT
-1557 NIEFKKKAPETTGDQ
+1557 DIKFKKKAPETTGDQ
-1572 TSESTTTENTQQNSE
+1572 TSESTTTENIEQNSE

-1594 TDTLSVKGW
+1594 TDTLSVTGW

-1646 ELNAISENNDYW
+1646 ELNAIRENDYW
-1658 QKTDN
+1658 KKTDN

>member
-86 YYRASGTK
+86 YYRASSIK
-94 TINSSFKSTKNE
+94 TISSSFKSTKNE

-155 RALYNEAVRQANEKG
+155 RALYNEAVRQAEEKG

-188 DGTKVGEKEEV
+188 DGTKVGEKEES
-199 IEDYKVGATSDET
+199 IEDYKVGATTDET
-212 NVKSDVVESF
+212 NIKSDVVESF
-222 KVAASSKSGDKA
+222 KVAASSSKSAGKA
-234 TITGNKATIAT
+234 TITT
-245 ENYKIGPMSV
+245 ENYKVGPMSV

-267 YTGGGSTNKVQIEQG
+267 YTDGSKTDKVQIEQD

-287 DVSQIKSN
+287 DVSKIKSN
-295 TKFYLINKTEKQV
+295 TNFYLINKTEKQV

-342 TYVSGKYNSPQSL
+342 TYVSGKYNSPQGL
-355 LKIEKVEEKTEETGA
+355 LKIEKVEEKTENTEK

-529 GDLIIEKRDYT
+529 GDLVIEKRDYT
-540 IENDESIKEED
+540 IENDKSIED

-647 GYDITKQDKYDPEKQ
+647 GYDITKQEGYDPEKQ
-662 WVNCGEVNISTKE
+662 WVNCGKVNISTTE

-700 PKGDKYDYIYKE
+700 PKGDKYDYIYKD
-712 GSEDKLLGSS
+712 GSNDKLLDLD
-722 KDIRDIDVELRK
+722 KDIDVELRK

-746 NGRYEFIQKDSG
+746 NGRYEFTKTNKG
-758 EDRNIYYWDLI
+758 EDIYYWDLI

-779 DTYIAVDPFTGKELP
+779 DTYIAVDPFTGEELS

-836 DYKEILENNKNISTG
+836 DYKEILENNKNISSG

-879 GLMPKEKPTASV
+879 GLMPKEIPTASV

-917 TTGQQVDP
+917 TKGQQVDP
-925 IYPTEQEQVSPRYYQ
+925 IYPTEQEQVSKKYYT
-940 FDKVYPSDILAYQND
+940 FDKVYPSDIIAYQA
-955 KNNNKLAVYIVY
+955 KNADLAVYIVY

-973 TTPAEGDP
+973 TTPVEGDP
-981 NIYKE
+981 NLYKE

-1007 GKKREYFEID
+1007 GKKRNYFEID

-1044 DKAKDS
+1044 DKAKDF

-1081 KVDQITPFKTTLN
+1081 KVDEITPFKTTLN

-1116 GARQSN
+1116 GARQST
-1122 YPDRNEQ
+1122 YADRNEQ

-1165 VFEDTATKENLD
+1165 VFEDTATDDSKN
-1177 GNKNLGNGI
+1177 NNQNLGNGI
-1186 YDNQENTVKTVKV
+1186 YDDKESTVQSVKV
-1199 DLVTKTEN
+1199 DLVTPIGN
-1207 DTYETAKLYQLDENG
+1207 NQYETAKLYQLDENG
-1222 KVVRDENGNIKTGTA
+1222 KVAHDENGNIKTGTA
-1237 VVEKGTEQDGTYKFE
+1237 VVSGTERAGTYKFE
-1252 GVIPGYYYVRFTY
+1252 CVIPGYYYVRFTY
-1265 GNGTQKI
+1265 GNGDQKI
-1272 VDTNQKEIDNVNSVE
+1272 IPISGDEIAVQSVE
-1287 YKSTIITDGSIK
+1287 YKSTIITDDNIK
-1299 NAMEAK
+1299 TAMK
-1305 DYKVINYVGSN
+1305 NGN
-1316 MLNDENKEYLKK
+1316 NT
-1328 AEWYKYTKQEDI
+1328 EWYKYMGSTK
-1340 NNFTRYSTAVDDTKQ
+1340 YSTAVDDTTQ
-1355 RADIEKEA
+1355 RAEIEG
-1363 YSDNEYKLNEKKDN
+1363 DNSYKLGKAKTSQL
-1377 KDINAYT
+1377 INAYT
-1384 PKTGISIENDQNLAG
+1384 PRTGISIENDKNLAG
-1399 NENINEFSNFNFGI
+1399 VEHIEKFDGFNFGI

-1455 SKLSETGTTSAKAE
+1455 SKLSKTGTTSAKAE

-1484 KITITNKSQL
+1484 RITITNNSQW
-1494 DYEGDSYY
+1494 DYGTVNKDGTITNDNYY
-1502 KYGED
+1502 KYGETND
-1507 AVDLKGVKVTEVE
+1507 QELKGVKVTEVE

-1542 ELQKDGTLKVTSEET
+1542 ELQKDGTLNVTNEKT
-1557 NIEFKKKAPETTGDQ
+1557 DIKFKKKAPETTGDQ
-1572 TSESTTTENTQQNSE
+1572 TSESTTTENIEQNSE

-1594 TDTLSVKGW
+1594 TDTLSVTGW

-1646 ELNAISENNDYW
+1646 ELNAIRENDYW
-1658 QKTDN
+1658 KKTDN

>member
-15 MMILV
+15 MIILV

-53 SMEVRAK
+53 SIEVQVK
-60 RNVTTTVNGVTTTKT
+60 RNVTTTTNGVTTTET
-75 EYKYVEAGIRN
+75 VTKYMTVGIRN
-86 YYRASGTK
+86 YYRASSIK
-94 TINSSFKSTKNE
+94 TISSSFKSTKNE

-127 WHHTGV
+127 WNHTGV

-155 RALYNEAVRQANEKG
+155 RALYNEAVRQAEEKG

-188 DGTKVGEKEEV
+188 DGTKVGEKEES
-199 IEDYKVGATSDET
+199 IEDYKVGATTNET
-212 NVKSDVVESF
+212 NIKSDVVESF
-222 KVAASSKSGDKA
+222 KVAASSSKSAGKA
-234 TITGNKATIAT
+234 TITT
-245 ENYKIGPMSV
+245 ENYKVGPMSV

-267 YTGGGSTNKVQIEQG
+267 YTDGSKTDKVQIEQD

-287 DVSQIKSN
+287 DVSKIKSN
-295 TKFYLINKTEKQV
+295 TNFYLINKTEKQV

-342 TYVSGKYNSPQSL
+342 TYVSGKYNSPQGL
-355 LKIEKVEEKTEETGA
+355 LKIEKVEEKTENTEK

-491 DQKIGHMQIDGKNY
+491 DQKIGHMQIDGKTY
-505 CSIENVTVFSKNTN
+505 CTIENVTVFSKNTN

-529 GDLIIEKRDYT
+529 GDLVIEKRDYT

-584 ENKWLMSNDKGTY
+584 ENKWLMSNDKGT
-597 DYVDLTHDK
+597 DFIDLTHDK

-647 GYDITKQDKYDPEKQ
+647 GYDITKQKGYDSEKQ

-700 PKGDKYDYIYKE
+700 TKGDKYDYIYKD
-712 GSEDKLLGSS
+712 GSNDKLLDLD
-722 KDIRDIDVELRK
+722 KDIDVELRK

-815 DKKDNAYP
+815 DKKAKLNDQTIKDKKDNAYP

-836 DYKEILENNKNISTG
+836 DYKEILENNKNISSG

-879 GLMPKEKPTASV
+879 GLMPKEQPTAIV
-891 KTHLAYSKVNM
+891 AANLAYSKVNM

-917 TTGQQVDP
+917 TKGQQVDP
-925 IYPTEQEQVSPRYYQ
+925 IYPTEQKQVSPRYYQ
-940 FDKVYPSDILAYQND
+940 FDKVYPSDIIAYQND
-955 KNNNKLAVYIVY
+955 NNNNKLEVYIVY
-967 RIDIFN
+967 RIDIAN

-981 NIYKE
+981 NLYKE

-992 NLKVTDFAGE
+992 NLKVTDFARE

-1017 TTQLDNDL
+1017 TTIDPDL
-1025 DPSEQQKTISAW
+1025 DLDLDDKLDGQQNTISEWDKNGTIKDTAINAIND
-1037 SEDGTLT
+1037 DG
-1044 DKAKDS
+1044 
-1050 INEDGIEAG
+1050 GIEAG

-1070 KDDLLDDFINK
+1070 KNDLLDDFINE

-1116 GARQSN
+1116 GARQST
-1122 YPDRNEQ
+1122 YADRNKQ

-1138 SIDIEETCNNLY
+1138 SIDIDSYDSELY
-1150 LKFNLPE
+1150 LKFTLPE

-1165 VFEDTATKENLD
+1165 VFEDTATDDSKN
-1177 GNKNLGNGI
+1177 NNQNLGNGI
-1186 YDNQENTVKTVKV
+1186 YDDKESTVQSV
-1199 DLVTKTEN
+1199 DVELLTKNKE
-1207 DTYETAKLYQLDENG
+1207 DKYEIAKLYQLDENG
-1222 KVVRDENGNIKTGTA
+1222 KVAHDENGNIKTGTA
-1237 VVEKGTEQDGTYKFE
+1237 VVSGTERAGTYKFD
-1252 GVIPGYYYVRFTY
+1252 GVIPGYYYVRFKY
-1265 GNGTQKI
+1265 GNGKQKI
-1272 VDTNQKEIDNVNSVE
+1272 IPISGDEIAVQSVE
-1287 YKSTIITDGSIK
+1287 YKSTIIKDDNIK
-1299 NAMEAK
+1299 TAMK
-1305 DYKVINYVGSN
+1305 NGN
-1316 MLNDENKEYLKK
+1316 NT
-1328 AEWYKYTKQEDI
+1328 EWYKYMGSTK
-1340 NNFTRYSTAVDDTKQ
+1340 YSTAVDDTTQ
-1355 RADIEKEA
+1355 RAEIEG
-1363 YSDNEYKLNEKKDN
+1363 DNSYKLGKAKTSQL
-1377 KDINAYT
+1377 INAYT
-1384 PKTGISIENDQNLAG
+1384 PRTGISIENDKNLAG
-1399 NENINEFSNFNFGI
+1399 VEHIEKFDGFNFGI

-1484 KITITNKSQL
+1484 KITITNNSQW
-1494 DYEGDSYY
+1494 DYGTVNKDGTITNDNYY
-1502 KYGED
+1502 KYGETEKQE
-1507 AVDLKGVKVTEVE
+1507 LKGVEVTEVE

-1542 ELQKDGTLKVTSEET
+1542 ELQKDGTLNVTNEKT
-1557 NIEFKKKAPETTGDQ
+1557 DIKFKKKAPETTGDQ

-1594 TDTLSVKGW
+1594 TDTLSVTGW
-1603 NRLKVG
+1603 NRLKAG

>member
-8 IVFLMAI
+8 IVFLIAI
-15 MMILV
+15 MMIFV
-20 SANEV
+20 NANEV
-25 KAATRVTFSELEN
+25 KAYKKINPSVLEQN
-38 GRNLYCIAG
+38 DYYCIQG

-53 SMEVRAK
+53 SIEVQVR
-60 RNVTTTVNGVTTTKT
+60 RNVTTTTNGVTTTET
-75 EYKYVEAGIRN
+75 VTKYMTVGIKN
-86 YYRASGTK
+86 YYKVSGIK
-94 TINSSFKSTKNE
+94 TISSRFKSSYQK

-112 LYKGAGYN
+112 LSKGAGYN

-127 WHHTGV
+127 WHHTDVFHDALGV
-133 FTKALRT
+133 
-140 SVTANGDARSRKGDN
+140 SVTANADARSRKGDN
-155 RALYNEAVRQANEKG
+155 GALFKEAKRQAKEQG

-188 DGTKVGEKEEV
+188 DGTKVGKKEEL

-212 NVKSDVVESF
+212 NIKSDVVESF
-222 KVAASSKSGDKA
+222 KVAASSSKSGGKA
-234 TITGNKATIAT
+234 TITT
-245 ENYKIGPMSV
+245 ENYKVGPMSV

-267 YTGGGSTNKVQIEQG
+267 YTDGSKTDKVQIEQD

-287 DVSQIKSN
+287 DVSEINSD
-295 TKFYLINKTEKQV
+295 TKFYLINKAGKQV

-313 HVFKKHKYQK
+313 HVFKKHKYQI
-323 VKYRTLRGSYTK
+323 VKYRTLKGSYTK
-335 ADIPSGW
+335 ADLPSGW
-342 TYVSGKYNSPQSL
+342 KCVSGKYDSPQSL
-355 LKIEKVEEKTEETGA
+355 LKIEKVEEKTENTEK

-455 GNENY
+455 GNKNY

-491 DQKIGHMQIDGKNY
+491 DQKIGYMQIDGKNY
-505 CSIENVTVFSKNTN
+505 CTIENVTVFSKNTN

-529 GDLIIEKRDYT
+529 GDLVIEKRDYT
-540 IENDESIKEED
+540 IENDKSIED

-573 KGGLDEKGKYI
+573 KGGLNEKGKYI

-647 GYDITKQDKYDPEKQ
+647 GYDITKQKGYDPEKQ

-700 PKGDKYDYIYKE
+700 TKGDKYDYIYKE
-712 GSEDKLLGSS
+712 GSNDKLLDLD
-722 KDIRDIDVELRK
+722 KDIDVELRK

-779 DTYIAVDPFTGKELP
+779 DTYIAVDPFTGEELP

-836 DYKEILENNKNISTG
+836 DYKEILENNKNISSG

-879 GLMPKEKPTASV
+879 GLMPKEIPTSSV
-891 KTHLAYSKVNM
+891 KTSLAYSKVYM

-907 RYNYDEVLPG
+907 RYNYDEKLSNDG
-917 TTGQQVDP
+917 TQEVGEEVKEQS
-925 IYPTEQEQVSPRYYQ
+925 PTEQKQVTNKYYSI
-940 FDKVYPSDILAYQND
+940 DKVYPSDIKAHVERQNQD
-955 KNNNKLAVYIVY
+955 LLKVYIVY
-967 RIDIFN
+967 RIDICN
-973 TTPAEGDP
+973 TTPKGRDP
-981 NIYKE
+981 NLYE
-986 EKMYIN
+986 EQKMYVKD
-992 NLKVTDFAGE
+992 LTVSEFAKTYKNGDKIDR
-1002 FENTE
+1002 T
-1007 GKKREYFEID
+1007 YFKLD
-1017 TTQLDNDL
+1017 TT
-1025 DPSEQQKTISAW
+1025 
-1037 SEDGTLT
+1037 T
-1044 DKAKDS
+1044 DQDFDKHAKNSTYEEFVENES
-1050 INEDGIEAG
+1050 INQWNSIKEGTAATFNGNEDINAGIGPESS
-1059 KCKSVYVQFKM
+1059 KSVYIQFKM
-1070 KDDLLDDFINK
+1070 TNDLLGDFINK
-1081 KVDQITPFKTTLN
+1081 KVGEEGISPFTTTLN
-1094 AYHEYLRTDNVW
+1094 SYHEYLRTDNVW
-1106 DEDGS
+1106 NVEASDKKYNG
-1111 AKQYE
+1111 AKYE
-1116 GARQSN
+1116 KEPGTTKGKQ
-1122 YPDRNEQ
+1122 
-1129 TNKKYFVHR
+1129 YFVHR
-1138 SIDIEETCNNLY
+1138 SKDIPNSCRNLY
-1150 LKFNLPE
+1150 IKFNLPE
-1157 KQRTISGT
+1157 SLKKQRTISGT
-1165 VFEDTATKENLD
+1165 VFEDLVD
-1177 GNKNLGNGI
+1177 VNKNSKNTALGNGMMEKGESKVEKVI
-1186 YDNQENTVKTVKV
+1186 V
-1199 DLVTKTEN
+1199 DLVSEPTSEAEAVT
-1207 DTYETAKLYQLDENG
+1207 LYQLGEN
-1222 KVVRDENGNIKTGTA
+1222 KNIVEA
-1237 VVEKGTEQDGTYKFE
+1237 VATNNVEGTEQKGTGQNGTYEFK

-1265 GNGTQKI
+1265 GNGDQFIMPANT
-1272 VDTNQKEIDNVNSVE
+1272 SVKSYE
-1287 YKSTIITDGSIK
+1287 YKSTIITDDNIK
-1299 NAMEAK
+1299 TAMK
-1305 DYKVINYVGSN
+1305 NGN
-1316 MLNDENKEYLKK
+1316 NT
-1328 AEWYKYTKQEDI
+1328 EWYKYMDK
-1340 NNFTRYSTAVDDTKQ
+1340 NNYSTAVDDTLQ
-1355 RADIEKEA
+1355 RANIEG
-1363 YSDNEYKLNEKKDN
+1363 DNEYELSQKQTAES
-1377 KDINAYT
+1377 INAYT
-1384 PKTGISIENDQNLAG
+1384 PKTGISIENDTSLNGTGYETKQGEQGLTKEYKDIFDG
-1399 NENINEFSNFNFGI
+1399 FNFGI

-1455 SKLSETGTTSAKAE
+1455 SKLSKTGTTSAKAE

-1484 KITITNKSQL
+1484 RITITNNSQW
-1494 DYEGDSYY
+1494 DYGTVNKDGTITNDNYY
-1502 KYGED
+1502 KYGETEKQE
-1507 AVDLKGVKVTEVE
+1507 LKGVEVTEVE

-1542 ELQKDGTLKVTSEET
+1542 ELQKDGTLNVTNEKT
-1557 NIEFKKKAPETTGDQ
+1557 DIKFKKKAPETTGDQ

-1594 TDTLSVKGW
+1594 TDTLSVTGW
-1603 NRLKVG
+1603 NRLKAG

-1697 LKKKVLK
+1697 LKKKVLE